1 MNRNILKK
9 LGAVALSALMT
20 LGVASQGISTVEAFS
35 AHVDYDGKST
45 AYGSTCGKFRI
56 NGRQA
61 WCLEHAKKTP
71 GSQDMNAEI
80 YTSTEAKYA
89 NIRKIMYYGWFG
101 YEEWSGLHGKSDNEK
116 NVIMSKALSHAYS
129 GSSISKGIMTDFY
142 NYATS
147 KPDPL
152 HQNNLVFSKHVVNT
166 WYDKNAK
173 TQKSESSRL
182 NGPNKYHITINTQT
196 NRVKVVNETRGWSG
210 QVVDVYGGD
219 TVHYE
224 ADAGYTGHAYSG
236 YLQGGFTFAPLIA
249 WNGNSKQ
256 QQIGTWLTVDPGVN
270 TFLNADFRAQLGSL
284 KLRKTDTGGKLL
296 DGAVFHV
303 SGNGYDRDI
312 TVTNGEITVN
322 ELPIGDYTVTEKTA
336 PNGYLVNVAPFKTTV
351 SANQTAETTI
361 TDEAPTGKISIK
373 KTDSK
378 GNVQGEASL
387 EGAEYTVYGADGQEV
402 GKITTDKDGN
412 GSLENLVLGTY
423 TVKETK
429 APEAYDLDWN
439 TYTVELT
446 YKDQNTAIILGNVDS
461 KENVKTGKI
470 EIQKTD
476 TEGNPLKGGEFGI
489 YANADMYIGDT
500 LYKKGQLVV
509 SIKTDDSGV
518 ARSDDLP
525 YGSYYVKEISAPTQE
540 AGNSH
545 NFVLSDDTQYV
556 KINGKNKTDTVTFVD
571 KKVTASKTTITGTDE
586 IKGAVMTVT
595 DNGGKVIDT
604 WTSDGNPHSIKGLH
618 EGCEYT
624 LTETTAPKGYVKAE
638 SIKFTVSTD
647 KKDQTIV
654 MKDKQFTASKKDA
667 SGKNYIE
674 GAKLEVRDDQNR
686 VVDSWTSTKED
697 HYVSGLEE
705 GKTYRLV
712 EAEAPKGYVKADDI
726 FFTVSN
732 EKKNESV
739 IMKDSKITA
748 SKTDITGTKEIKG
761 AVLTVT
767 DNDGKVID
775 TWTSDGNPHA
785 ISGLHEGWE
794 YTLTETTAPKGYVK
808 AESIK
813 FKAESGKDQKLVMKD
828 GQFTAKKTDV
838 SGKNHVEGAKLEVRD
853 EKNNVV
859 DSWTTTKEDHYISGL
874 EEGKTYRLV
883 EAEAPKGY
891 VKASDVSFTVT
902 ADMESATVVMKDA
915 KITAKKTDI
924 SGTKEVEGAEMI
936 VTDEKGTIVDKWIS
950 GKEEHSISGLEAGKK
965 YTLTEKTAPN
975 SFVKAESIEFTA
987 GGDKNQSLVMKD
999 KQYTVS
1005 KKDASVK
1012 NYVEGAKLEVRDEQD
1027 RVVDSWTTTKED
1039 HYVSGLEEGKTYRLV
1054 EVEAPKGYVK
1064 ASDIYFTVSKDK
1076 KNETVVMKDA
1086 KITASKREITG
1097 TKEIEGAKMTVT
1109 DDKGT
1114 VVDKWTSGKEEHSIS
1129 GLEEGK
1135 RYTLTETT
1143 APKGYVKAESIE
1155 FTAGDKD
1162 QKLVMKDKQVT
1173 ITKTEVTGTKEIE
1186 GAKMTVKDETGKT
1199 VDTWTSTKE
1208 EHYVSG
1214 LEEGKK
1220 YTLIEETAPNGYV
1233 KAESIE
1239 FTVSKEKKNEA
1250 YIMKD
1255 KQVTVTK
1262 TEVSGT
1268 DEVEGAKMTVTDEKG
1283 KTVDEWTSTKEE
1295 HYVSGLEEGKTY
1307 ILTETTAPNGYV
1319 KAESIEFTVSKDKV
1333 NQKVNMLD
1341 KQVSVTKTDI
1351 TGTQEV
1357 PGATLTVKDEDGN
1370 TVDTWVSGD
1379 KEHYVSGLEEGKTYT
1394 LIEENAPEGYVRAEE
1409 ITFTV
1414 TNEKI
1419 DQEVNMFD
1427 AQVKVTKTDALT
1439 GDAVKG
1445 AEFTVFDKDG
1455 NIVDKW
1461 TTDGTAHAVS
1471 GLDAGKEYIL
1481 KETKTPEGY
1490 MTAPDRTLVVSG
1502 EQNMDVEIKEQPVLT
1517 DIEVQKVDAQTK
1529 NVIKSKDFE
1538 FTMYSD
1544 AECKNA
1550 ITTVSADK
1558 NAGTATFKD
1567 LRYGTYYIKETKAP
1581 TGYLLSKEVKKVVVD
1596 DKLENVGKTYSFIY
1610 QDTPMPTTGVK
1621 TGDGTDIQKFT
1632 ALTGISGIVLL
1643 LCVILILRKKKNA
1656 Q

>member
-20 LGVASQGISTVEAFS
+20 LGIASQGISTVEAFS

-80 YTSTEAKYA
+80 YTSTDARYA

-152 HQNNLVFSKHVVNT
+152 HQNNLVFSKNVVNT
-166 WYDKNAK
+166 WYDQNAK
-173 TQKSESSRL
+173 VQKSESSRL
-182 NGPNKYHITINTQT
+182 NGPNGYHITINTQT
-196 NRVKVVNETRGWSG
+196 NRVKVVNETRGWAG

-236 YLQGGFTFAPLIA
+236 YLQGGFTVASLIA
-249 WNGNSKQ
+249 YNGNSKQ
-256 QQIGTWLTVDPGVN
+256 QQIGTWITVDPGVN
-270 TFLNADFRAQLGSL
+270 TFLNAEFRAQLGSL
-284 KLRKTDTGGKLL
+284 KLRKTDKGGKLL

-303 SGNGYDRDI
+303 SGNGYDRDV

-373 KTDSK
+373 KSDSK

-387 EGAEYTVYGADGQEV
+387 EGAEYTVYSADGQEV

-470 EIQKTD
+470 EIKKTD
-476 TEGNPLKGGEFGI
+476 TEGNPLKSGEFGI

-556 KINGKNKTDTVTFVD
+556 KINGKNKTDTVTFVN

-595 DNGGKVIDT
+595 DNDGKVIDT

-618 EGCEYT
+618 EGWEYT

-647 KKDQTIV
+647 KKDQTLV
-654 MKDKQFTASKKDA
+654 MKDKQFTASKKDV
-667 SGKNYIE
+667 SGKNY
-674 GAKLEVRDDQNR
+674 V
-686 VVDSWTSTKED
+686 
-697 HYVSGLEE
+697 
-705 GKTYRLV
+705 
-712 EAEAPKGYVKADDI
+712 
-726 FFTVSN
+726 
-732 EKKNESV
+732 
-739 IMKDSKITA
+739 
-748 SKTDITGTKEIKG
+748 
-761 AVLTVT
+761 
-767 DNDGKVID
+767 
-775 TWTSDGNPHA
+775 
-785 ISGLHEGWE
+785 
-794 YTLTETTAPKGYVK
+794 
-808 AESIK
+808 
-813 FKAESGKDQKLVMKD
+813 
-828 GQFTAKKTDV
+828 
-838 SGKNHVEGAKLEVRD
+838 
-853 EKNNVV
+853 
-859 DSWTTTKEDHYISGL
+859 
-874 EEGKTYRLV
+874 
-883 EAEAPKGY
+883 
-891 VKASDVSFTVT
+891 
-902 ADMESATVVMKDA
+902 
-915 KITAKKTDI
+915 
-924 SGTKEVEGAEMI
+924 
-936 VTDEKGTIVDKWIS
+936 
-950 GKEEHSISGLEAGKK
+950 
-965 YTLTEKTAPN
+965 
-975 SFVKAESIEFTA
+975 
-987 GGDKNQSLVMKD
+987 
-999 KQYTVS
+999 
-1005 KKDASVK
+1005 
-1012 NYVEGAKLEVRDEQD
+1012 
-1027 RVVDSWTTTKED
+1027 
-1039 HYVSGLEEGKTYRLV
+1039 
-1054 EVEAPKGYVK
+1054 
-1064 ASDIYFTVSKDK
+1064 
-1076 KNETVVMKDA
+1076 
-1086 KITASKREITG
+1086 
-1097 TKEIEGAKMTVT
+1097 EGAKMTVT

-1155 FTAGDKD
+1155 FT
-1162 QKLVMKDKQVT
+1162 
-1173 ITKTEVTGTKEIE
+1173 
-1186 GAKMTVKDETGKT
+1186 
-1199 VDTWTSTKE
+1199 
-1208 EHYVSG
+1208 
-1214 LEEGKK
+1214 
-1220 YTLIEETAPNGYV
+1220 
-1233 KAESIE
+1233 
-1239 FTVSKEKKNEA
+1239 VSKEKKNEA
-1250 YIMKD
+1250 YIMK
-1255 KQVTVTK
+1255 
-1262 TEVSGT
+1262 
-1268 DEVEGAKMTVTDEKG
+1268 
-1283 KTVDEWTSTKEE
+1283 
-1295 HYVSGLEEGKTY
+1295 
-1307 ILTETTAPNGYV
+1307 
-1319 KAESIEFTVSKDKV
+1319 
-1333 NQKVNMLD
+1333 D

-1394 LIEENAPEGYVRAEE
+1394 LIEETAPEGYVRAEE

-1414 TNEKI
+1414 TNEKTI
-1419 DQEVNMFD
+1419 QEVNMLD

-1461 TTDGTAHAVS
+1461 TTDGTAHAVN
-1471 GLDAGKEYIL
+1471 GLDDGKEYVL
-1481 KETKTPEGY
+1481 KETKTPTGY

-1529 NVIKSKDFE
+1529 KVIRSKDFE

-1544 AECKNA
+1544 ADCKNA
-1550 ITTVSADK
+1550 IATVSADK
-1558 NAGTATFKD
+1558 NAGTATFKA

-1596 DKLENVGKTYSFIY
+1596 DKLENVGKTYSFVY

-1643 LCVILILRKKKNA
+1643 LCVILIIRKKKNT

>member
-20 LGVASQGISTVEAFS
+20 LSVASQGISSVNASGSYELK
-35 AHVDYDGKST
+35 YYGQST
-45 AYGSTCGKFRI
+45 AWGTECG
-56 NGRQA
+56 NYTVDGRRA
-61 WCLEHAKKTP
+61 WCIEHKKDSP
-71 GSQDMNAEI
+71 PSAIVNGEI
-80 YTSTEAKYA
+80 YHGTDEKSA
-89 NIRKIMYYGWFG
+89 NIRKIMYYGWEGF
-101 YEEWSGLHGKSDNEK
+101 EPWSGLNNLSDTEK
-116 NVIMSKALSHAYS
+116 NTLMSMALSKAYS
-129 GSSISKGIMTDFY
+129 GTKIRQKIINDFY
-142 NYATS
+142 NFAVS
-147 KPDPL
+147 QPDP
-152 HQNNLVFSKHVVNT
+152 QNKNILRFSKTIVNT
-166 WYDKNAK
+166 WYDQNSKV
-173 TQKSESSRL
+173 QKSESSTL
-182 NGPNKYHITINTQT
+182 NGPSGCHVTINPQT
-196 NRVKVVNETRGWSG
+196 SKVRVVNETRGTTG
-210 QVVDVYGGD
+210 QIVEVYTGD

-224 ADAGYTGHAYSG
+224 ADADYTGNSYSG
-236 YLQGGFTFAPLIA
+236 WLKGGFSFAPLIV
-249 WNGNSKQ
+249 WNGNSAQ
-256 QQIGTWLTVDPGVN
+256 QHIGVWVTTDPLEP
-270 TFLNADFRAQLGSL
+270 TCLNADFKAVVGSL

-296 DGAVFHV
+296 NGAVFHV
-303 SGNGYDRDI
+303 SGNGYEQDV
-312 TVTNGEITVN
+312 TVENGEITVN
-322 ELPIGDYTVTEKTA
+322 ELPIGEYTITEKTA
-336 PNGYLVNVAPFKTTV
+336 PNGYLVNVAPFKATV
-351 SANQTAETTI
+351 SAGQTAETTI

-373 KTDSK
+373 KSDSK
-378 GNVQGEASL
+378 GNIQGEASL

-470 EIQKTD
+470 EIKKTD

-489 YANADMYIGDT
+489 YANADMYIGET

-518 ARSDDLP
+518 ARSSDLP

-556 KINGKNKTDTVTFVD
+556 KINGKNKTDSVTFVD

-595 DNGGKVIDT
+595 DNDGKVIDT

-618 EGCEYT
+618 EGWEYT
-624 LTETTAPKGYVKAE
+624 LTETTAPNGYVKAE

-647 KKDQTIV
+647 KKDQTLV
-654 MKDKQFTASKKDA
+654 MMDKQFTASKKDA
-667 SGKNYIE
+667 SGKNYVE
-674 GAKLEVRDDQNR
+674 GAKLEVRDEQDR
-686 VVDSWTSTKED
+686 VVDSWTTTKED
-697 HYVSGLEE
+697 HYISGLEE

-712 EAEAPKGYVKADDI
+712 EAEAPKGYVKAEDI
-726 FFTVSN
+726 FFTVSD
-732 EKKNESV
+732 EKKNASV
-739 IMKDSKITA
+739 VMKDSKITA
-748 SKTDITGTKEIKG
+748 SKTDITGTKEVKG

-838 SGKNHVEGAKLEVRD
+838 SGKNYIEGAKLEVRD

-891 VKASDVSFTVT
+891 VKASDVTFTVT

-924 SGTKEVEGAEMI
+924 TGTKEVEGAEMI
-936 VTDEKGTIVDKWIS
+936 VTDEKGTVVDKWIS

-1012 NYVEGAKLEVRDEQD
+1012 NYVEGAKLEVRDEQE

-1086 KITASKREITG
+1086 KITASKREVTG

-1114 VVDKWTSGKEEHSIS
+1114 VIDKWTSGKEEHSIS

-1143 APKGYVKAESIE
+1143 APKGYVKAESIT

-1173 ITKTEVTGTKEIE
+1173 ITKTEV
-1186 GAKMTVKDETGKT
+1186 
-1199 VDTWTSTKE
+1199 
-1208 EHYVSG
+1208 
-1214 LEEGKK
+1214 
-1220 YTLIEETAPNGYV
+1220 
-1233 KAESIE
+1233 
-1239 FTVSKEKKNEA
+1239 
-1250 YIMKD
+1250 
-1255 KQVTVTK
+1255 
-1262 TEVSGT
+1262 SGT

-1283 KTVDEWTSTKEE
+1283 TVVDEWTSGKEE

-1307 ILTETTAPNGYV
+1307 TLTETTAPKGYV

-1333 NQKVNMLD
+1333 NQKVSMLD

-1394 LIEENAPEGYVRAEE
+1394 LIEETAPEGYVRAEE

-1414 TNEKI
+1414 TNEKV

-1427 AQVKVTKTDALT
+1427 AKVKVTKTDALT
-1439 GDAVKG
+1439 GDAVTG

-1471 GLDAGKEYIL
+1471 GLDAGKEYII

-1502 EQNMDVEIKEQPVLT
+1502 EQNMDVEIKEHPVLT

-1529 NVIKSKDFE
+1529 KVIRSKDFE

-1550 ITTVSADK
+1550 IATVSADQ

-1581 TGYLLSKEVKKVVVD
+1581 TGYLLSKEVKKVVID
-1596 DKLENVGKTYSFIY
+1596 DNLENVGKTYSFVY

-1621 TGDGTDIQKFT
+1621 TGDGTDIKKFT
-1632 ALTGISGIVLL
+1632 ALTGISGIALL
-1643 LCVILILRKKKNA
+1643 ICVILIIRKKRNA

>member
-9 LGAVALSALMT
+9 LSAVALSALMT
-20 LGVASQGISTVEAFS
+20 LGIASQGISTVEAFS

-80 YTSTEAKYA
+80 YTSTDARYA

-152 HQNNLVFSKHVVNT
+152 HQNNLVFSKYVVNT
-166 WYDKNAK
+166 WYDQNAK
-173 TQKSESSRL
+173 VQKSESSRL
-182 NGPNKYHITINTQT
+182 NGPNGYHITINTQT
-196 NRVKVVNETRGWSG
+196 NRVKVVNETRGWAG

-249 WNGNSKQ
+249 YNGNSKQ

-270 TFLNADFRAQLGSL
+270 TFLNAEFRAQLGSL
-284 KLRKTDTGGKLL
+284 KLRKTDKGGKLL

-303 SGNGYDRDI
+303 SGNGYDRDV

-373 KTDSK
+373 KSDSK

-387 EGAEYTVYGADGQEV
+387 EGAEYTVYSADGQEV

-470 EIQKTD
+470 EIKKTD
-476 TEGNPLKGGEFGI
+476 TEGNPLKSGEFGI

-556 KINGKNKTDTVTFVD
+556 KINGKNKTDTVTFVN

-595 DNGGKVIDT
+595 DNDGKVIDT

-618 EGCEYT
+618 EGWEYT

-647 KKDQTIV
+647 KKDQTLV
-654 MKDKQFTASKKDA
+654 MKDKQFTASKKDV
-667 SGKNYIE
+667 SGKNYVE
-674 GAKLEVRDDQNR
+674 GAKLEVRDEQDR
-686 VVDSWTSTKED
+686 VVDSWTTTKED

-712 EAEAPKGYVKADDI
+712 EV
-726 FFTVSN
+726 
-732 EKKNESV
+732 
-739 IMKDSKITA
+739 
-748 SKTDITGTKEIKG
+748 
-761 AVLTVT
+761 
-767 DNDGKVID
+767 
-775 TWTSDGNPHA
+775 
-785 ISGLHEGWE
+785 
-794 YTLTETTAPKGYVK
+794 
-808 AESIK
+808 
-813 FKAESGKDQKLVMKD
+813 
-828 GQFTAKKTDV
+828 
-838 SGKNHVEGAKLEVRD
+838 
-853 EKNNVV
+853 
-859 DSWTTTKEDHYISGL
+859 
-874 EEGKTYRLV
+874 
-883 EAEAPKGY
+883 EAPKGY

-950 GKEEHSISGLEAGKK
+950 GKEEHSISGLE
-965 YTLTEKTAPN
+965 
-975 SFVKAESIEFTA
+975 
-987 GGDKNQSLVMKD
+987 
-999 KQYTVS
+999 
-1005 KKDASVK
+1005 
-1012 NYVEGAKLEVRDEQD
+1012 
-1027 RVVDSWTTTKED
+1027 
-1039 HYVSGLEEGKTYRLV
+1039 
-1054 EVEAPKGYVK
+1054 
-1064 ASDIYFTVSKDK
+1064 
-1076 KNETVVMKDA
+1076 
-1086 KITASKREITG
+1086 
-1097 TKEIEGAKMTVT
+1097 
-1109 DDKGT
+1109 
-1114 VVDKWTSGKEEHSIS
+1114 
-1129 GLEEGK
+1129 EGK

-1143 APKGYVKAESIE
+1143 APKGYVKAESIT

-1186 GAKMTVKDETGKT
+1186 GAKMTVKDESGKT
-1199 VDTWTSTKE
+1199 VDTWTSGKE

-1220 YTLIEETAPNGYV
+1220 YTLIEETAPDGYV

-1250 YIMKD
+1250 YIMK
-1255 KQVTVTK
+1255 
-1262 TEVSGT
+1262 
-1268 DEVEGAKMTVTDEKG
+1268 
-1283 KTVDEWTSTKEE
+1283 
-1295 HYVSGLEEGKTY
+1295 
-1307 ILTETTAPNGYV
+1307 
-1319 KAESIEFTVSKDKV
+1319 
-1333 NQKVNMLD
+1333 D

-1394 LIEENAPEGYVRAEE
+1394 LIEETAPEGYVRAEE

-1414 TNEKI
+1414 TNEKTI
-1419 DQEVNMFD
+1419 QEVNMLD

-1461 TTDGTAHAVS
+1461 TTDGTAHAVN
-1471 GLDAGKEYIL
+1471 GLDAGKEYVL
-1481 KETKTPEGY
+1481 KETKTPTGY

-1529 NVIKSKDFE
+1529 KVIRSKDFE

-1544 AECKNA
+1544 ADCKNA
-1550 ITTVSADK
+1550 IATVSADK
-1558 NAGTATFKD
+1558 NAGTATFKA

-1596 DKLENVGKTYSFIY
+1596 DKLENVGKTYSFVY

-1643 LCVILILRKKKNA
+1643 ICVILIIRKKKNT

>member
-20 LGVASQGISTVEAFS
+20 LGVASQGISTVQATS
-35 AHVDYDGKST
+35 YYVNCDGKSK
-45 AYGSTCGKFRI
+45 AYGNTCGKFRI

-61 WCLEHAKKTP
+61 WCLEHKKSTP
-71 GSQDMNAEI
+71 GSQSMNAEI
-80 YTSTEAKYA
+80 YHSTEAKYA

-101 YEEWSGLHGKSDNEK
+101 YEEWGGLHGKSNDEK

-152 HQNNLVFSKHVVNT
+152 NQHLLMFSKNVVNT

-182 NGPNKYHITINTQT
+182 NGPNGYHITINTQT

-236 YLQGGFTFAPLIA
+236 YLKGGFTFAPLIA
-249 WNGNSKQ
+249 WNGDSRKQ
-256 QQIGTWLTVDPGVN
+256 RVGTWITEDPIQT

-284 KLRKTDTGGKLL
+284 KLRKTDKGGKLL

-303 SGNGYDRDI
+303 SGNGYDRDV

-351 SANQTAETTI
+351 SANHTAETTI

-373 KTDSK
+373 KSDSK

-470 EIQKTD
+470 EIKKTD
-476 TEGNPLKGGEFGI
+476 TEGNPLKSGEFGI

-518 ARSDDLP
+518 ARSGDLP

-595 DNGGKVIDT
+595 DNDGKVIDT

-618 EGCEYT
+618 EGWEYT

-654 MKDKQFTASKKDA
+654 MKDKQFTASKKDV
-667 SGKNYIE
+667 SGKNYVE

-712 EAEAPKGYVKADDI
+712 EAEAPKGYVKAKDV

-739 IMKDSKITA
+739 
-748 SKTDITGTKEIKG
+748 
-761 AVLTVT
+761 
-767 DNDGKVID
+767 
-775 TWTSDGNPHA
+775 
-785 ISGLHEGWE
+785 
-794 YTLTETTAPKGYVK
+794 
-808 AESIK
+808 
-813 FKAESGKDQKLVMKD
+813 
-828 GQFTAKKTDV
+828 
-838 SGKNHVEGAKLEVRD
+838 
-853 EKNNVV
+853 
-859 DSWTTTKEDHYISGL
+859 
-874 EEGKTYRLV
+874 
-883 EAEAPKGY
+883 
-891 VKASDVSFTVT
+891 
-902 ADMESATVVMKDA
+902 
-915 KITAKKTDI
+915 
-924 SGTKEVEGAEMI
+924 
-936 VTDEKGTIVDKWIS
+936 
-950 GKEEHSISGLEAGKK
+950 
-965 YTLTEKTAPN
+965 
-975 SFVKAESIEFTA
+975 
-987 GGDKNQSLVMKD
+987 
-999 KQYTVS
+999 
-1005 KKDASVK
+1005 
-1012 NYVEGAKLEVRDEQD
+1012 
-1027 RVVDSWTTTKED
+1027 
-1039 HYVSGLEEGKTYRLV
+1039 
-1054 EVEAPKGYVK
+1054 
-1064 ASDIYFTVSKDK
+1064 
-1076 KNETVVMKDA
+1076 VMKDA
-1086 KITASKREITG
+1086 KITASKTEVTG
-1097 TKEIEGAKMTVT
+1097 TKEVEGAKMTVT
-1109 DDKGT
+1109 DEKGKT
-1114 VVDKWTSGKEEHSIS
+1114 VDEWTSGKEEHSIS

-1135 RYTLTETT
+1135 KYTLTETT

-1162 QKLVMKDKQVT
+1162 QKLV
-1173 ITKTEVTGTKEIE
+1173 
-1186 GAKMTVKDETGKT
+1186 
-1199 VDTWTSTKE
+1199 
-1208 EHYVSG
+1208 
-1214 LEEGKK
+1214 
-1220 YTLIEETAPNGYV
+1220 
-1233 KAESIE
+1233 
-1239 FTVSKEKKNEA
+1239 
-1250 YIMKD
+1250 MKD

-1283 KTVDEWTSTKEE
+1283 KTVDEWTSGKEE
-1295 HYVSGLEEGKTY
+1295 HSISGLEEGKTY
-1307 ILTETTAPNGYV
+1307 TLTETTAPNGYV

-1341 KQVSVTKTDI
+1341 KQISVTKTDI

-1370 TVDTWVSGD
+1370 TVDTWVSGE

-1394 LIEENAPEGYVRAEE
+1394 LIEETAPEGYVRADE

-1414 TNEKI
+1414 TKEKV

-1471 GLDAGKEYIL
+1471 GLDAGCEYIL

-1529 NVIKSKDFE
+1529 KVIRSKDFE

-1581 TGYLLSKEVKKVVVD
+1581 TGYLLSKEVKKVVID
-1596 DKLENVGKTYSFIY
+1596 DNLENVGKTYSFVY

-1621 TGDGTDIQKFT
+1621 TGDGTDIKKFT

-1643 LCVILILRKKKNA
+1643 ICVILILRKKKNA

>member
-20 LGVASQGISTVEAFS
+20 LGVASQGISSVEAS
-35 AHVDYDGKST
+35 GNYELKYYGQSKGLGSECGNYTIDGRRGWCIEHKKDSPPS
-45 AYGSTCGKFRI
+45 GFV
-56 NGRQA
+56 NG
-61 WCLEHAKKTP
+61 
-71 GSQDMNAEI
+71 EI
-80 YTSTEAKYA
+80 YHGTDAKSA
-89 NIRKIMYYGWFG
+89 NIRKIMYYGWEGF
-101 YEEWSGLHGKSDNEK
+101 EPWSGLNTLSDAEK
-116 NVIMSKALSHAYS
+116 NSLMSMALSCAYS
-129 GSSISKGIMTDFY
+129 GTKIRNATIKNFY

-147 KPDPL
+147 QPDP
-152 HQNNLVFSKHVVNT
+152 QNKNILKFSKQIVNT
-166 WYDKNAK
+166 WYDQNAK
-173 TQKSESSRL
+173 VQKSESSRL
-182 NGPNKYHITINTQT
+182 NGPNGAHVTINPQT
-196 NRVKVVNETRGWSG
+196 SKVRVVNETKGTSG
-210 QVVDVYGGD
+210 QIVDVYAGD

-224 ADAGYTGHAYSG
+224 ADADYTGNSYSG
-236 YLQGGFTFAPLIA
+236 WLKGGFSFAPLIVH
-249 WNGNSKQ
+249 NGNSKQ
-256 QQIGTWLTVDPGVN
+256 QHIGAWITTDPLEP
-270 TFLNADFRAQLGSL
+270 TCLNADFKAVVGSL

-303 SGNGYDRDI
+303 SGNGYDKDV
-312 TVTNGEITVN
+312 TVANGEITVN
-322 ELPIGDYTVTEKTA
+322 DLTVGDYTITEKTA

-373 KTDSK
+373 KSDSK

-470 EIQKTD
+470 EIKKTD
-476 TEGNPLKGGEFGI
+476 TEGNPLKSGEFGI

-586 IKGAVMTVT
+586 IKGAVMTVI
-595 DNGGKVIDT
+595 DNDGKVIDT

-618 EGCEYT
+618 EGWEYT

-647 KKDQTIV
+647 KKDQTLV
-654 MKDKQFTASKKDA
+654 MKDKQFTASKTDV
-667 SGKNYIE
+667 SHKNYVE

-712 EAEAPKGYVKADDI
+712 EAEAPKGYVKARDV
-726 FFTVSN
+726 FFTVSKD
-732 EKKNESV
+732 KKNESV
-739 IMKDSKITA
+739 VMKDAIITA
-748 SKTDITGTKEIKG
+748 SKTDITGTKEVEG
-761 AVLTVT
+761 AKMTVT
-767 DNDGKVID
+767 DETGKTVD
-775 TWTSDGNPHA
+775 EWTSGKEEHR
-785 ISGLHEGWE
+785 ISGLEEGKK

-808 AESIK
+808 AESI
-813 FKAESGKDQKLVMKD
+813 
-828 GQFTAKKTDV
+828 T
-838 SGKNHVEGAKLEVRD
+838 
-853 EKNNVV
+853 
-859 DSWTTTKEDHYISGL
+859 
-874 EEGKTYRLV
+874 
-883 EAEAPKGY
+883 
-891 VKASDVSFTVT
+891 
-902 ADMESATVVMKDA
+902 
-915 KITAKKTDI
+915 
-924 SGTKEVEGAEMI
+924 
-936 VTDEKGTIVDKWIS
+936 
-950 GKEEHSISGLEAGKK
+950 
-965 YTLTEKTAPN
+965 
-975 SFVKAESIEFTA
+975 
-987 GGDKNQSLVMKD
+987 
-999 KQYTVS
+999 
-1005 KKDASVK
+1005 
-1012 NYVEGAKLEVRDEQD
+1012 
-1027 RVVDSWTTTKED
+1027 
-1039 HYVSGLEEGKTYRLV
+1039 
-1054 EVEAPKGYVK
+1054 
-1064 ASDIYFTVSKDK
+1064 
-1076 KNETVVMKDA
+1076 
-1086 KITASKREITG
+1086 
-1097 TKEIEGAKMTVT
+1097 
-1109 DDKGT
+1109 
-1114 VVDKWTSGKEEHSIS
+1114 
-1129 GLEEGK
+1129 
-1135 RYTLTETT
+1135 
-1143 APKGYVKAESIE
+1143 
-1155 FTAGDKD
+1155 FTAGDKN
-1162 QKLVMKDKQVT
+1162 QKFVMR
-1173 ITKTEVTGTKEIE
+1173 
-1186 GAKMTVKDETGKT
+1186 
-1199 VDTWTSTKE
+1199 
-1208 EHYVSG
+1208 
-1214 LEEGKK
+1214 
-1220 YTLIEETAPNGYV
+1220 
-1233 KAESIE
+1233 
-1239 FTVSKEKKNEA
+1239 
-1250 YIMKD
+1250 D

-1307 ILTETTAPNGYV
+1307 TLTETTAPNGYV

-1414 TNEKI
+1414 TNEKV

-1529 NVIKSKDFE
+1529 KVIRSKDFE

-1643 LCVILILRKKKNA
+1643 ICVILILRKKKNA

>member
-20 LGVASQGISTVEAFS
+20 LGVASQGISSVEAS
-35 AHVDYDGKST
+35 GTYELKYYGQSKGLGSECGNYTIDGRRGWCIEHKKDSPPS
-45 AYGSTCGKFRI
+45 GFV
-56 NGRQA
+56 NG
-61 WCLEHAKKTP
+61 
-71 GSQDMNAEI
+71 EI
-80 YTSTEAKYA
+80 YHGTDTTSA
-89 NIRKIMYYGWFG
+89 NIRKIMYYGWEGF
-101 YEEWSGLHGKSDNEK
+101 EPWSGLNTLSDAEK
-116 NVIMSKALSHAYS
+116 NSLMSMSLSCAYS
-129 GSSISKGIMTDFY
+129 GTKIRNATIKNFY

-147 KPDPL
+147 KPDP
-152 HQNNLVFSKHVVNT
+152 QNKNILRFSKQVVNT
-166 WYDKNAK
+166 WYDQNAK
-173 TQKSESSRL
+173 VQKSESSTL
-182 NGPNKYHITINTQT
+182 NGPNGAHVTINPQT
-196 NRVKVVNETRGWSG
+196 SKVRVVNETRGTSG
-210 QVVDVYGGD
+210 QIVDVYGGD

-224 ADAGYTGHAYSG
+224 ADADYTGNSYSG
-236 YLQGGFTFAPLIA
+236 WLKGGFSFAPLIVH
-249 WNGNSKQ
+249 NGNSKQ
-256 QQIGTWLTVDPGVN
+256 QHIGAWITTDPLES
-270 TFLNADFRAQLGSL
+270 TCLNADFKAVVGSL
-284 KLRKTDTGGKLL
+284 KLRKTDKGGKLL

-303 SGNGYDRDI
+303 SGNSYDKDV
-312 TVTNGEITVN
+312 TVANGEITVT
-322 ELPIGDYTVTEKTA
+322 ELPIGEYTITEKTA
-336 PNGYLVNVAPFKTTV
+336 PNGYLVNVAPFKATV
-351 SANQTAETTI
+351 SAGQTAETTI
-361 TDEAPTGKISIK
+361 TDEAPTGKISIRK
-373 KTDSK
+373 SDSK

-387 EGAEYTVYGADGQEV
+387 EGAEYTIYGADGQEV

-412 GSLENLVLGTY
+412 GSIENLVLGTY

-470 EIQKTD
+470 EIKKTD
-476 TEGNPLKGGEFGI
+476 TEGNPLKSGEFGI

-595 DNGGKVIDT
+595 DNDGKVIDT

-618 EGCEYT
+618 EGWEYT

-647 KKDQTIV
+647 KKDQTLV
-654 MKDKQFTASKKDA
+654 MKDKQFTASKKDV
-667 SGKNYIE
+667 SGKNYVE

-739 IMKDSKITA
+739 IMKDSKITV

-813 FKAESGKDQKLVMKD
+813 FKAESGKDQILVMKD

-838 SGKNHVEGAKLEVRD
+838 SVKNHVEGAKLEVRD

-859 DSWTTTKEDHYISGL
+859 DSWTTTKEDHYISVL

-924 SGTKEVEGAEMI
+924 SGTKE
-936 VTDEKGTIVDKWIS
+936 
-950 GKEEHSISGLEAGKK
+950 
-965 YTLTEKTAPN
+965 
-975 SFVKAESIEFTA
+975 IE
-987 GGDKNQSLVMKD
+987 D
-999 KQYTVS
+999 
-1005 KKDASVK
+1005 
-1012 NYVEGAKLEVRDEQD
+1012 
-1027 RVVDSWTTTKED
+1027 
-1039 HYVSGLEEGKTYRLV
+1039 
-1054 EVEAPKGYVK
+1054 
-1064 ASDIYFTVSKDK
+1064 
-1076 KNETVVMKDA
+1076 
-1086 KITASKREITG
+1086 
-1097 TKEIEGAKMTVT
+1097 
-1109 DDKGT
+1109 
-1114 VVDKWTSGKEEHSIS
+1114 
-1129 GLEEGK
+1129 
-1135 RYTLTETT
+1135 
-1143 APKGYVKAESIE
+1143 
-1155 FTAGDKD
+1155 
-1162 QKLVMKDKQVT
+1162 
-1173 ITKTEVTGTKEIE
+1173 
-1186 GAKMTVKDETGKT
+1186 AKMTVKDEAGKT
-1199 VDTWTSTKE
+1199 VDTWTSGKE

-1220 YTLIEETAPNGYV
+1220 YTLIEETAPDGYV

-1250 YIMKD
+1250 YIMK
-1255 KQVTVTK
+1255 
-1262 TEVSGT
+1262 
-1268 DEVEGAKMTVTDEKG
+1268 
-1283 KTVDEWTSTKEE
+1283 
-1295 HYVSGLEEGKTY
+1295 
-1307 ILTETTAPNGYV
+1307 
-1319 KAESIEFTVSKDKV
+1319 
-1333 NQKVNMLD
+1333 D

-1394 LIEENAPEGYVRAEE
+1394 LIEETAPEGYVRAEE

-1414 TNEKI
+1414 TNEKV

-1461 TTDGTAHAVS
+1461 ITDGTAHAVS
-1471 GLDAGKEYIL
+1471 GLDAGKEYII

-1529 NVIKSKDFE
+1529 KVIRSKDFE

-1544 AECKNA
+1544 ADCKNA

-1558 NAGTATFKD
+1558 NAGTATFKN

-1581 TGYLLSKEVKKVVVD
+1581 TGYLLSKEVKKVVID
-1596 DKLENVGKTYSFIY
+1596 DNLENVGKTYSFIY

-1643 LCVILILRKKKNA
+1643 ICVILIIRKKKNA

>member
-20 LGVASQGISTVEAFS
+20 LGVASQGINSVEAS
-35 AHVDYDGKST
+35 GTYELKYYGQSKGLGSECGNYTIDGRRGWCIEHKKDSPPS
-45 AYGSTCGKFRI
+45 GFV
-56 NGRQA
+56 NG
-61 WCLEHAKKTP
+61 
-71 GSQDMNAEI
+71 EI
-80 YTSTEAKYA
+80 YHGTDATSA
-89 NIRKIMYYGWFG
+89 NIRKIMYYGWEGF
-101 YEEWSGLHGKSDNEK
+101 EPWSGLNTLSDAEK
-116 NVIMSKALSHAYS
+116 NSLMSMSLSCAYS
-129 GSSISKGIMTDFY
+129 GTKIRNATIKNFY

-147 KPDPL
+147 QPDP
-152 HQNNLVFSKHVVNT
+152 QNKNILKFSKQIVNT
-166 WYDKNAK
+166 WYDQNAK
-173 TQKSESSRL
+173 VQKSESSRL
-182 NGPNKYHITINTQT
+182 NGPNGAHVTINPQT
-196 NRVKVVNETRGWSG
+196 SKVRVVNETRGTSG
-210 QVVDVYGGD
+210 QIVDVYAGD

-224 ADAGYTGHAYSG
+224 ADADYTGNSYSG
-236 YLQGGFTFAPLIA
+236 WLKGGFSFAPLIVH
-249 WNGNSKQ
+249 NGNSKQ
-256 QQIGTWLTVDPGVN
+256 QHIGAWITTDPLEP
-270 TFLNADFRAQLGSL
+270 TCLNADFKAVVGSL

-303 SGNGYDRDI
+303 SGNGYDKDV
-312 TVTNGEITVN
+312 TVANGEITVN
-322 ELPIGDYTVTEKTA
+322 DLTIGDYTITEKTA

-351 SANQTAETTI
+351 VAGQTAETTI

-373 KTDSK
+373 KSDSK
-378 GNVQGEASL
+378 GNIQGEASL
-387 EGAEYTVYGADGQEV
+387 EGAEYTVYGPDGQEV

-470 EIQKTD
+470 EIKKTD
-476 TEGNPLKGGEFGI
+476 TEGNPLKSGEFGI

-518 ARSDDLP
+518 ARSGDLP

-571 KKVTASKTTITGTDE
+571 KKVTASKTTITGTKE

-595 DNGGKVIDT
+595 DNDGKVIDT

-618 EGCEYT
+618 EGWEYT

-638 SIKFTVSTD
+638 SIKFPVSTD
-647 KKDQTIV
+647 KKDQTLV
-654 MKDKQFTASKKDA
+654 MKDKQFTASKKDV
-667 SGKNYIE
+667 SGKNYVE

-705 GKTYRLV
+705 GNTYRLV
-712 EAEAPKGYVKADDI
+712 EAEAPKGYVKAKDV

-739 IMKDSKITA
+739 
-748 SKTDITGTKEIKG
+748 
-761 AVLTVT
+761 
-767 DNDGKVID
+767 
-775 TWTSDGNPHA
+775 
-785 ISGLHEGWE
+785 
-794 YTLTETTAPKGYVK
+794 
-808 AESIK
+808 
-813 FKAESGKDQKLVMKD
+813 
-828 GQFTAKKTDV
+828 
-838 SGKNHVEGAKLEVRD
+838 
-853 EKNNVV
+853 
-859 DSWTTTKEDHYISGL
+859 
-874 EEGKTYRLV
+874 
-883 EAEAPKGY
+883 
-891 VKASDVSFTVT
+891 
-902 ADMESATVVMKDA
+902 
-915 KITAKKTDI
+915 
-924 SGTKEVEGAEMI
+924 
-936 VTDEKGTIVDKWIS
+936 
-950 GKEEHSISGLEAGKK
+950 
-965 YTLTEKTAPN
+965 
-975 SFVKAESIEFTA
+975 
-987 GGDKNQSLVMKD
+987 
-999 KQYTVS
+999 
-1005 KKDASVK
+1005 
-1012 NYVEGAKLEVRDEQD
+1012 
-1027 RVVDSWTTTKED
+1027 
-1039 HYVSGLEEGKTYRLV
+1039 
-1054 EVEAPKGYVK
+1054 
-1064 ASDIYFTVSKDK
+1064 
-1076 KNETVVMKDA
+1076 VMKDA
-1086 KITASKREITG
+1086 KITASKTEVTG
-1097 TKEIEGAKMTVT
+1097 TKEVEGAKMTVT
-1109 DDKGT
+1109 DEKGKT
-1114 VVDKWTSGKEEHSIS
+1114 VDEWTSGKEEHSIS

-1135 RYTLTETT
+1135 KYTLTETT

-1220 YTLIEETAPNGYV
+1220 YTLIEETAPEGYV

-1255 KQVTVTK
+1255 KQ
-1262 TEVSGT
+1262 
-1268 DEVEGAKMTVTDEKG
+1268 
-1283 KTVDEWTSTKEE
+1283 
-1295 HYVSGLEEGKTY
+1295 
-1307 ILTETTAPNGYV
+1307 LT
-1319 KAESIEFTVSKDKV
+1319 
-1333 NQKVNMLD
+1333 
-1341 KQVSVTKTDI
+1341 VTKTDI

-1394 LIEENAPEGYVRAEE
+1394 LIEETAPEGYVRAEE

-1414 TNEKI
+1414 TNEKV

-1461 TTDGTAHAVS
+1461 ITDGTAHAVS
-1471 GLDAGKEYIL
+1471 GLDAGKEYII

-1529 NVIKSKDFE
+1529 KVIRSKDFE

-1544 AECKNA
+1544 ADCKNA

-1558 NAGTATFKD
+1558 NAGTATFKN
-1567 LRYGTYYIKETKAP
+1567 LRFGTYYIKETKAP

>member
-9 LGAVALSALMT
+9 LGAIALSALMT
-20 LGVASQGISTVEAFS
+20 LGVTSQSINIVEAS
-35 AHVDYDGKST
+35 SHKLDYLGQTTAWGTECGNYLIDGRRAWCIEHKKDSPPSGVINGDVYKST
-45 AYGSTCGKFRI
+45 EEKF
-56 NGRQA
+56 
-61 WCLEHAKKTP
+61 
-71 GSQDMNAEI
+71 
-80 YTSTEAKYA
+80 A
-89 NIRKIMYYGWFG
+89 NMRKIMYYGWYG
-101 YEEWSGLHGKSDNEK
+101 YEQWSGMDNLSDIERNTM
-116 NVIMSKALSHAYS
+116 MSIALSKAYS
-129 GSSISKGIMTDFY
+129 GTKIRQTIINDFY
-142 NYATS
+142 NFAVS
-147 KPDPL
+147 QPDPL
-152 HQNNLVFSKHVVNT
+152 NKNVLKFSKQIVNV
-166 WYDKNAK
+166 WYDKDAK
-173 TQKSESSRL
+173 IQKSESSTL
-182 NGPNKYHITINTQT
+182 NGPSKYHVTINPQT
-196 NRVKVVNETRGWSG
+196 SKVRVVNETRGTSG

-224 ADAGYTGHAYSG
+224 ADADYTGNSYSG
-236 YLQGGFTFAPLIA
+236 WLKGGFSFAPLIVH
-249 WNGNSKQ
+249 NGNSAQ
-256 QQIGTWLTVDPGVN
+256 QHISTWVTTDPDEP
-270 TFLNADFRAQLGSL
+270 TCLNADFKAVVGSL

-296 DGAVFHV
+296 NGAVFHV
-303 SGNGYDRDI
+303 SGNGYEQDV
-312 TVTNGEITVN
+312 TVENGEITVN
-322 ELPIGDYTVTEKTA
+322 ELPAGDYTVTEKTA

-351 SANQTAETTI
+351 VAGQIVETTI
-361 TDEAPTGKISIK
+361 TDEATTGKIYITKS
-373 KTDSK
+373 DSK

-470 EIQKTD
+470 EIKKTD
-476 TEGNPLKGGEFGI
+476 TEGNPLKSGEFGI

-540 AGNSH
+540 AGNRH

-595 DNGGKVIDT
+595 DNDGKVIDT

-618 EGCEYT
+618 EGWEYT

-647 KKDQTIV
+647 KKDQTLV
-654 MKDKQFTASKKDA
+654 MKDKQFTASKKDV
-667 SGKNYIE
+667 SGKNYVE

-1214 LEEGKK
+1214 LEEGKT
-1220 YTLIEETAPNGYV
+1220 YTLIEETAP
-1233 KAESIE
+1233 
-1239 FTVSKEKKNEA
+1239 
-1250 YIMKD
+1250 
-1255 KQVTVTK
+1255 
-1262 TEVSGT
+1262 
-1268 DEVEGAKMTVTDEKG
+1268 
-1283 KTVDEWTSTKEE
+1283 
-1295 HYVSGLEEGKTY
+1295 
-1307 ILTETTAPNGYV
+1307 
-1319 KAESIEFTVSKDKV
+1319 
-1333 NQKVNMLD
+1333 
-1341 KQVSVTKTDI
+1341 
-1351 TGTQEV
+1351 
-1357 PGATLTVKDEDGN
+1357 
-1370 TVDTWVSGD
+1370 
-1379 KEHYVSGLEEGKTYT
+1379 
-1394 LIEENAPEGYVRAEE
+1394 EGYVRADE

-1414 TNEKI
+1414 TNEKV

-1439 GDAVKG
+1439 GDTVKG

-1461 TTDGTAHAVS
+1461 ITDDTAHAVS
-1471 GLDAGKEYIL
+1471 GLDAGKEYII

-1529 NVIKSKDFE
+1529 KVIRSKDFE

-1558 NAGTATFKD
+1558 NAGTATFKN

>member
-9 LGAVALSALMT
+9 LGAIALSALMT
-20 LGVASQGISTVEAFS
+20 LGVTSQSINIVEAS
-35 AHVDYDGKST
+35 SHKLDYLGQTTAWGTECGNYLIDGRRAWCIEHKKDSPPSGVINGDVYKST
-45 AYGSTCGKFRI
+45 EEKF
-56 NGRQA
+56 
-61 WCLEHAKKTP
+61 
-71 GSQDMNAEI
+71 
-80 YTSTEAKYA
+80 A
-89 NIRKIMYYGWFG
+89 NMRKIMYYGWYG
-101 YEEWSGLHGKSDNEK
+101 YEQWSGMDNLSDIERNTM
-116 NVIMSKALSHAYS
+116 MSIALSKAYS
-129 GSSISKGIMTDFY
+129 GTKIRQTIINDFY
-142 NYATS
+142 NFAVS
-147 KPDPL
+147 QPDPL
-152 HQNNLVFSKHVVNT
+152 NKNVLKFSKQIVNV
-166 WYDKNAK
+166 WYDKDAK
-173 TQKSESSRL
+173 IQKSESSTL
-182 NGPNKYHITINTQT
+182 NGPSKYHVTINPQT
-196 NRVKVVNETRGWSG
+196 SKVRVVNETRGTSG

-224 ADAGYTGHAYSG
+224 ADADYTGNSYSG
-236 YLQGGFTFAPLIA
+236 WLKGGFSFAPLIVH
-249 WNGNSKQ
+249 NGNSAQ
-256 QQIGTWLTVDPGVN
+256 QHISTWVTTDPDEP
-270 TFLNADFRAQLGSL
+270 TCLNADFKAVVGSL

-296 DGAVFHV
+296 NGAVFHV

-351 SANQTAETTI
+351 VAGQTVETTI
-361 TDEAPTGKISIK
+361 TDEAPTGKIYITKS
-373 KTDSK
+373 DSK

-470 EIQKTD
+470 EIKKTD
-476 TEGNPLKGGEFGI
+476 TEGNPLKSGEFGI

-518 ARSDDLP
+518 ARSGDLP

-571 KKVTASKTTITGTDE
+571 KKVTASKTTITGTKE

-624 LTETTAPKGYVKAE
+624 LTETTAPKGYVKAD

-647 KKDQTIV
+647 KKDQTLV
-654 MKDKQFTASKKDA
+654 MKDKQFTASKKDV
-667 SGKNYIE
+667 SGKNYVE

-686 VVDSWTSTKED
+686 VVDSWTS
-697 HYVSGLEE
+697 
-705 GKTYRLV
+705 
-712 EAEAPKGYVKADDI
+712 
-726 FFTVSN
+726 
-732 EKKNESV
+732 
-739 IMKDSKITA
+739 
-748 SKTDITGTKEIKG
+748 
-761 AVLTVT
+761 
-767 DNDGKVID
+767 
-775 TWTSDGNPHA
+775 
-785 ISGLHEGWE
+785 
-794 YTLTETTAPKGYVK
+794 
-808 AESIK
+808 
-813 FKAESGKDQKLVMKD
+813 
-828 GQFTAKKTDV
+828 
-838 SGKNHVEGAKLEVRD
+838 
-853 EKNNVV
+853 
-859 DSWTTTKEDHYISGL
+859 
-874 EEGKTYRLV
+874 
-883 EAEAPKGY
+883 
-891 VKASDVSFTVT
+891 
-902 ADMESATVVMKDA
+902 
-915 KITAKKTDI
+915 
-924 SGTKEVEGAEMI
+924 
-936 VTDEKGTIVDKWIS
+936 
-950 GKEEHSISGLEAGKK
+950 
-965 YTLTEKTAPN
+965 
-975 SFVKAESIEFTA
+975 
-987 GGDKNQSLVMKD
+987 
-999 KQYTVS
+999 
-1005 KKDASVK
+1005 
-1012 NYVEGAKLEVRDEQD
+1012 
-1027 RVVDSWTTTKED
+1027 TKED

-1143 APKGYVKAESIE
+1143 APKGYVKAESIT

-1173 ITKTEVTGTKEIE
+1173 I
-1186 GAKMTVKDETGKT
+1186 
-1199 VDTWTSTKE
+1199 
-1208 EHYVSG
+1208 
-1214 LEEGKK
+1214 
-1220 YTLIEETAPNGYV
+1220 
-1233 KAESIE
+1233 
-1239 FTVSKEKKNEA
+1239 
-1250 YIMKD
+1250 
-1255 KQVTVTK
+1255 
-1262 TEVSGT
+1262 
-1268 DEVEGAKMTVTDEKG
+1268 
-1283 KTVDEWTSTKEE
+1283 
-1295 HYVSGLEEGKTY
+1295 
-1307 ILTETTAPNGYV
+1307 
-1319 KAESIEFTVSKDKV
+1319 
-1333 NQKVNMLD
+1333 
-1341 KQVSVTKTDI
+1341 TKTDI

-1394 LIEENAPEGYVRAEE
+1394 LIEETAPEGYVRAEE

-1414 TNEKI
+1414 TNEKV

-1461 TTDGTAHAVS
+1461 ITDGTAHAVS
-1471 GLDAGKEYIL
+1471 GLDAGKEYII

-1529 NVIKSKDFE
+1529 KVIRSKDFE

-1544 AECKNA
+1544 ADCKNA

-1558 NAGTATFKD
+1558 NAGTATFKN

-1643 LCVILILRKKKNA
+1643 LCVILIIRKKKNA

>member
-20 LGVASQGISTVEAFS
+20 LGVASQGISTVQAAS
-35 AHVDYDGKST
+35 YYVNYDGKST

-71 GSQDMNAEI
+71 GSQSMNAEI
-80 YTSTEAKYA
+80 YHSTEARYA

-101 YEEWSGLHGKSDNEK
+101 YEEWGGLHGKSDNEK

-152 HQNNLVFSKHVVNT
+152 NQNVLVFSKMVVNT

-173 TQKSESSRL
+173 VQKSESSRL
-182 NGPNKYHITINTQT
+182 NGPSGYHITINTQT

-224 ADAGYTGHAYSG
+224 ADAGYTGHVYSG
-236 YLQGGFTFAPLIA
+236 YLKGGFTFAPLIA
-249 WNGNSKQ
+249 WNGDSKKQ
-256 QQIGTWLTVDPGVN
+256 HVGTWITEDPLVN

-303 SGNGYDRDI
+303 SGNGYDRDV
-312 TVTNGEITVN
+312 TVSNGEITVN
-322 ELPIGDYTVTEKTA
+322 DLTIGDYTITEKTA

-361 TDEAPTGKISIK
+361 TDEAPTGKISIRK
-373 KTDSK
+373 SDSK

-387 EGAEYTVYGADGQEV
+387 EGAEYTVYGADSQEV

-470 EIQKTD
+470 EIKKTD
-476 TEGNPLKGGEFGI
+476 TEGNPLKSGEFGI

-595 DNGGKVIDT
+595 DNDGKVIDT

-618 EGCEYT
+618 EGWEYT

-647 KKDQTIV
+647 KKDQTLV
-654 MKDKQFTASKKDA
+654 MKDKQLTASKKDV
-667 SGKNYIE
+667 SGKNYVE

-1220 YTLIEETAPNGYV
+1220 YTLIEETAPDGYV

-1250 YIMKD
+1250 YIMK
-1255 KQVTVTK
+1255 
-1262 TEVSGT
+1262 
-1268 DEVEGAKMTVTDEKG
+1268 
-1283 KTVDEWTSTKEE
+1283 
-1295 HYVSGLEEGKTY
+1295 
-1307 ILTETTAPNGYV
+1307 
-1319 KAESIEFTVSKDKV
+1319 
-1333 NQKVNMLD
+1333 D

-1529 NVIKSKDFE
+1529 KVIKSKDFE

-1632 ALTGISGIVLL
+1632 ALIGISGIVLL
-1643 LCVILILRKKKNA
+1643 ICVILILRKKKNA

>member
-20 LGVASQGISTVEAFS
+20 LGIASQGISTVEAFS
-35 AHVDYDGKST
+35 AHVDNDGKST

-80 YTSTEAKYA
+80 YTSTDARYA

-152 HQNNLVFSKHVVNT
+152 HQNNLVFSKYVVNT
-166 WYDKNAK
+166 WYDQNAK
-173 TQKSESSRL
+173 IQKSESSRL
-182 NGPNKYHITINTQT
+182 NGPNGYHITINTQT
-196 NRVKVVNETRGWSG
+196 NRVKVVNETKGWAG

-249 WNGNSKQ
+249 YNGNSKQ

-270 TFLNADFRAQLGSL
+270 TFLNAEFRAQLGSL
-284 KLRKTDTGGKLL
+284 KLRKTDKGGKLL

-303 SGNGYDRDI
+303 SGNGYDRDV

-373 KTDSK
+373 KSDSK

-387 EGAEYTVYGADGQEV
+387 EGAEYTVYSADGQEV

-470 EIQKTD
+470 EIKKTD
-476 TEGNPLKGGEFGI
+476 TEGNPLKSGEFGI

-556 KINGKNKTDTVTFVD
+556 KINGKNKTDTLTFVN

-595 DNGGKVIDT
+595 DNDGKVIDT

-618 EGCEYT
+618 EGWEYT

-647 KKDQTIV
+647 KKDQTLV
-654 MKDKQFTASKKDA
+654 MKDKQFTASKKDV
-667 SGKNYIE
+667 SGKNYVE

-883 EAEAPKGY
+883 E
-891 VKASDVSFTVT
+891 
-902 ADMESATVVMKDA
+902 
-915 KITAKKTDI
+915 
-924 SGTKEVEGAEMI
+924 
-936 VTDEKGTIVDKWIS
+936 
-950 GKEEHSISGLEAGKK
+950 
-965 YTLTEKTAPN
+965 
-975 SFVKAESIEFTA
+975 
-987 GGDKNQSLVMKD
+987 
-999 KQYTVS
+999 
-1005 KKDASVK
+1005 
-1012 NYVEGAKLEVRDEQD
+1012 
-1027 RVVDSWTTTKED
+1027 
-1039 HYVSGLEEGKTYRLV
+1039 
-1054 EVEAPKGYVK
+1054 VEAPKGYVK

-1143 APKGYVKAESIE
+1143 APKGYVKAESIT

-1173 ITKTEVTGTKEIE
+1173 I
-1186 GAKMTVKDETGKT
+1186 
-1199 VDTWTSTKE
+1199 
-1208 EHYVSG
+1208 
-1214 LEEGKK
+1214 
-1220 YTLIEETAPNGYV
+1220 
-1233 KAESIE
+1233 
-1239 FTVSKEKKNEA
+1239 
-1250 YIMKD
+1250 
-1255 KQVTVTK
+1255 
-1262 TEVSGT
+1262 
-1268 DEVEGAKMTVTDEKG
+1268 
-1283 KTVDEWTSTKEE
+1283 
-1295 HYVSGLEEGKTY
+1295 
-1307 ILTETTAPNGYV
+1307 
-1319 KAESIEFTVSKDKV
+1319 
-1333 NQKVNMLD
+1333 
-1341 KQVSVTKTDI
+1341 TKTDI

-1394 LIEENAPEGYVRAEE
+1394 LIEETAPEGYVRAEE

-1414 TNEKI
+1414 TNEKV

-1461 TTDGTAHAVS
+1461 ITDGTAHAVS
-1471 GLDAGKEYIL
+1471 GLDAGKEYII

-1529 NVIKSKDFE
+1529 KVIRSKDFE

-1544 AECKNA
+1544 ADCKNA

-1558 NAGTATFKD
+1558 NAGTATFKN

-1643 LCVILILRKKKNA
+1643 LYVILILRKKKNA

>member
-20 LGVASQGISTVEAFS
+20 LGVASQGINSVEAS
-35 AHVDYDGKST
+35 GTYELKYYGQSQGLGSECGNYTIDGRRGWCIEHKKDSPPS
-45 AYGSTCGKFRI
+45 GFV
-56 NGRQA
+56 NG
-61 WCLEHAKKTP
+61 
-71 GSQDMNAEI
+71 EI
-80 YTSTEAKYA
+80 YHGTDATSA
-89 NIRKIMYYGWFG
+89 NIRKIMYYGWEGF
-101 YEEWSGLHGKSDNEK
+101 EPWSGLNTLSDAEK
-116 NVIMSKALSHAYS
+116 NSLMSMSLSCAYS
-129 GSSISKGIMTDFY
+129 GTKIRNATIKNFY

-147 KPDPL
+147 QPDP
-152 HQNNLVFSKHVVNT
+152 QNKNILKFSKQIVNT
-166 WYDKNAK
+166 WYDQNAK
-173 TQKSESSRL
+173 VQKSESSRL
-182 NGPNKYHITINTQT
+182 NGPNGAHVTINPQT
-196 NRVKVVNETRGWSG
+196 SKVRVVNETRGTSG
-210 QVVDVYGGD
+210 QIVDVYAGD

-224 ADAGYTGHAYSG
+224 ADADYTGNSYSG
-236 YLQGGFTFAPLIA
+236 WLKGGFSFASLIVH
-249 WNGNSKQ
+249 NGNSKQ
-256 QQIGTWLTVDPGVN
+256 QHLGTWITTEPLELTC
-270 TFLNADFRAQLGSL
+270 LNADFKAVVGSL
-284 KLRKTDTGGKLL
+284 KLRKTDKGGKLL

-303 SGNGYDRDI
+303 SGNGYEQDV
-312 TVTNGEITVN
+312 TVENGEITVN
-322 ELPIGDYTVTEKTA
+322 ELPAGDYTVTEKTA

-351 SANQTAETTI
+351 VAGQTVETTI
-361 TDEAPTGKISIK
+361 TDEAPTGKIYITKS
-373 KTDSK
+373 DSK

-470 EIQKTD
+470 EIKKTD
-476 TEGNPLKGGEFGI
+476 TEGNPLKSGEFGI

-518 ARSDDLP
+518 ARSGDLP

-540 AGNSH
+540 GGNSH

-556 KINGKNKTDTVTFVD
+556 KFNGKNKTDTVTFVD

-595 DNGGKVIDT
+595 DNDGKVIDT

-618 EGCEYT
+618 EGWEYT

-647 KKDQTIV
+647 KKDQTLV
-654 MKDKQFTASKKDA
+654 MKDKQFTASKKDV
-667 SGKNYIE
+667 SGKNYVE

-732 EKKNESV
+732 EKKNE
-739 IMKDSKITA
+739 
-748 SKTDITGTKEIKG
+748 
-761 AVLTVT
+761 
-767 DNDGKVID
+767 
-775 TWTSDGNPHA
+775 
-785 ISGLHEGWE
+785 
-794 YTLTETTAPKGYVK
+794 
-808 AESIK
+808 
-813 FKAESGKDQKLVMKD
+813 
-828 GQFTAKKTDV
+828 
-838 SGKNHVEGAKLEVRD
+838 
-853 EKNNVV
+853 
-859 DSWTTTKEDHYISGL
+859 
-874 EEGKTYRLV
+874 
-883 EAEAPKGY
+883 
-891 VKASDVSFTVT
+891 
-902 ADMESATVVMKDA
+902 
-915 KITAKKTDI
+915 
-924 SGTKEVEGAEMI
+924 
-936 VTDEKGTIVDKWIS
+936 
-950 GKEEHSISGLEAGKK
+950 
-965 YTLTEKTAPN
+965 
-975 SFVKAESIEFTA
+975 
-987 GGDKNQSLVMKD
+987 
-999 KQYTVS
+999 
-1005 KKDASVK
+1005 
-1012 NYVEGAKLEVRDEQD
+1012 
-1027 RVVDSWTTTKED
+1027 
-1039 HYVSGLEEGKTYRLV
+1039 
-1054 EVEAPKGYVK
+1054 
-1064 ASDIYFTVSKDK
+1064 
-1076 KNETVVMKDA
+1076 
-1086 KITASKREITG
+1086 
-1097 TKEIEGAKMTVT
+1097 
-1109 DDKGT
+1109 
-1114 VVDKWTSGKEEHSIS
+1114 
-1129 GLEEGK
+1129 
-1135 RYTLTETT
+1135 
-1143 APKGYVKAESIE
+1143 
-1155 FTAGDKD
+1155 
-1162 QKLVMKDKQVT
+1162 
-1173 ITKTEVTGTKEIE
+1173 
-1186 GAKMTVKDETGKT
+1186 
-1199 VDTWTSTKE
+1199 
-1208 EHYVSG
+1208 
-1214 LEEGKK
+1214 
-1220 YTLIEETAPNGYV
+1220 
-1233 KAESIE
+1233 
-1239 FTVSKEKKNEA
+1239 A
-1250 YIMKD
+1250 YIMK
-1255 KQVTVTK
+1255 
-1262 TEVSGT
+1262 
-1268 DEVEGAKMTVTDEKG
+1268 
-1283 KTVDEWTSTKEE
+1283 
-1295 HYVSGLEEGKTY
+1295 
-1307 ILTETTAPNGYV
+1307 
-1319 KAESIEFTVSKDKV
+1319 
-1333 NQKVNMLD
+1333 D

-1379 KEHYVSGLEEGKTYT
+1379 KEHHVSGLEEGKTYT
-1394 LIEENAPEGYVRAEE
+1394 LIEETAPEGYVRADE

-1414 TNEKI
+1414 TKEKV

-1471 GLDAGKEYIL
+1471 GLDAGCEYIL

-1529 NVIKSKDFE
+1529 KVIRSKDFE

-1581 TGYLLSKEVKKVVVD
+1581 TGYLLSKEVKKVVID
-1596 DKLENVGKTYSFIY
+1596 DNLENVGKTYSFVY

-1621 TGDGTDIQKFT
+1621 TGDGTDIKKFT

-1643 LCVILILRKKKNA
+1643 ICVILIIRKKRND

>member
-20 LGVASQGISTVEAFS
+20 LGVASQGISTVQAAS
-35 AHVDYDGKST
+35 YYVNYDGKST

-71 GSQDMNAEI
+71 GSQSMNAEI
-80 YTSTEAKYA
+80 YHSTEARYA
-89 NIRKIMYYGWFG
+89 NISKIMYYGWFG
-101 YEEWSGLHGKSDNEK
+101 YEEWGGLHGKSDNEK

-129 GSSISKGIMTDFY
+129 GSSISKGIITDFY

-152 HQNNLVFSKHVVNT
+152 NQNVLVFSKTVVNT

-173 TQKSESSRL
+173 VQKSESSRL
-182 NGPNKYHITINTQT
+182 NGPSGYHITINTQT

-224 ADAGYTGHAYSG
+224 ADAGYTGHVYSG
-236 YLQGGFTFAPLIA
+236 YLKGGFTFAPLIA
-249 WNGNSKQ
+249 WDGDSKKQ
-256 QQIGTWLTVDPGVN
+256 HVGTWITEDPLVN

-303 SGNGYDRDI
+303 SGNGYDRDV
-312 TVTNGEITVN
+312 TVSNGEITVN
-322 ELPIGDYTVTEKTA
+322 DLTIGDYTITEKTA

-361 TDEAPTGKISIK
+361 TDEAPTGKISIRK
-373 KTDSK
+373 SDSK

-387 EGAEYTVYGADGQEV
+387 EGAEYTVYGADSQEV

-470 EIQKTD
+470 EIKKTD
-476 TEGNPLKGGEFGI
+476 TEGNPLKSGEFGI

-545 NFVLSDDTQYV
+545 NFVLSDDTKYV

-595 DNGGKVIDT
+595 DNDGKVIDT

-618 EGCEYT
+618 EGWEYT

-647 KKDQTIV
+647 KKDQTLV
-654 MKDKQFTASKKDA
+654 MKDKQFTASKKDV
-667 SGKNYIE
+667 SGKNYVE

-686 VVDSWTSTKED
+686 VVD
-697 HYVSGLEE
+697 
-705 GKTYRLV
+705 
-712 EAEAPKGYVKADDI
+712 
-726 FFTVSN
+726 
-732 EKKNESV
+732 
-739 IMKDSKITA
+739 
-748 SKTDITGTKEIKG
+748 
-761 AVLTVT
+761 
-767 DNDGKVID
+767 
-775 TWTSDGNPHA
+775 TWTS
-785 ISGLHEGWE
+785 
-794 YTLTETTAPKGYVK
+794 
-808 AESIK
+808 
-813 FKAESGKDQKLVMKD
+813 
-828 GQFTAKKTDV
+828 
-838 SGKNHVEGAKLEVRD
+838 
-853 EKNNVV
+853 
-859 DSWTTTKEDHYISGL
+859 
-874 EEGKTYRLV
+874 
-883 EAEAPKGY
+883 
-891 VKASDVSFTVT
+891 
-902 ADMESATVVMKDA
+902 
-915 KITAKKTDI
+915 
-924 SGTKEVEGAEMI
+924 
-936 VTDEKGTIVDKWIS
+936 
-950 GKEEHSISGLEAGKK
+950 
-965 YTLTEKTAPN
+965 
-975 SFVKAESIEFTA
+975 
-987 GGDKNQSLVMKD
+987 
-999 KQYTVS
+999 
-1005 KKDASVK
+1005 
-1012 NYVEGAKLEVRDEQD
+1012 
-1027 RVVDSWTTTKED
+1027 TKED

-1162 QKLVMKDKQVT
+1162 QKLVMKDKQV
-1173 ITKTEVTGTKEIE
+1173 
-1186 GAKMTVKDETGKT
+1186 
-1199 VDTWTSTKE
+1199 
-1208 EHYVSG
+1208 
-1214 LEEGKK
+1214 
-1220 YTLIEETAPNGYV
+1220 
-1233 KAESIE
+1233 
-1239 FTVSKEKKNEA
+1239 
-1250 YIMKD
+1250 
-1255 KQVTVTK
+1255 
-1262 TEVSGT
+1262 
-1268 DEVEGAKMTVTDEKG
+1268 
-1283 KTVDEWTSTKEE
+1283 
-1295 HYVSGLEEGKTY
+1295 
-1307 ILTETTAPNGYV
+1307 
-1319 KAESIEFTVSKDKV
+1319 
-1333 NQKVNMLD
+1333 
-1341 KQVSVTKTDI
+1341 SVTKTDI

-1357 PGATLTVKDEDGN
+1357 PGATLTVKDDDGN

-1529 NVIKSKDFE
+1529 KVIKSKDFE

-1643 LCVILILRKKKNA
+1643 ICVILILRKKKNA

>member
-20 LGVASQGISTVEAFS
+20 LGVASQGISSVEAS
-35 AHVDYDGKST
+35 GNYELKYYGQSKGLGSECGNYTIDGRRGWCIEHKKDSPPS
-45 AYGSTCGKFRI
+45 GFV
-56 NGRQA
+56 NG
-61 WCLEHAKKTP
+61 
-71 GSQDMNAEI
+71 EI
-80 YTSTEAKYA
+80 YHGTDAKSA
-89 NIRKIMYYGWFG
+89 NIRKIMYYGWEGF
-101 YEEWSGLHGKSDNEK
+101 EPWSGLNTLSDAEK
-116 NVIMSKALSHAYS
+116 NSLMSMALSCAYS
-129 GSSISKGIMTDFY
+129 GTKIRNATIKNFY

-147 KPDPL
+147 QPDP
-152 HQNNLVFSKHVVNT
+152 QNKNILKFSKQIVNT
-166 WYDKNAK
+166 WYDQNAK
-173 TQKSESSRL
+173 VQKSESSRL
-182 NGPNKYHITINTQT
+182 NGPNGAHVTINPQT
-196 NRVKVVNETRGWSG
+196 SKVRVVNETKGTSG
-210 QVVDVYGGD
+210 QIVDVYAGD

-224 ADAGYTGHAYSG
+224 ADADYTGNSYSG
-236 YLQGGFTFAPLIA
+236 WLKGGFSFAPLIVH
-249 WNGNSKQ
+249 NGNSKQ
-256 QQIGTWLTVDPGVN
+256 QHIGAWITTDPLEP
-270 TFLNADFRAQLGSL
+270 TCLNADFKAVVGSL

-303 SGNGYDRDI
+303 SGNGYDKDV
-312 TVTNGEITVN
+312 TVANGEITVN
-322 ELPIGDYTVTEKTA
+322 DLTVGDYTITEKTA

-373 KTDSK
+373 KSDSK

-470 EIQKTD
+470 EIKKTD
-476 TEGNPLKGGEFGI
+476 TEGNPLKSGEFGI

-586 IKGAVMTVT
+586 IKGAVMTVI
-595 DNGGKVIDT
+595 DNDGKVIDT

-618 EGCEYT
+618 EGWEYT

-647 KKDQTIV
+647 KKDQTLV
-654 MKDKQFTASKKDA
+654 MKDKQFTAS
-667 SGKNYIE
+667 
-674 GAKLEVRDDQNR
+674 
-686 VVDSWTSTKED
+686 
-697 HYVSGLEE
+697 
-705 GKTYRLV
+705 
-712 EAEAPKGYVKADDI
+712 
-726 FFTVSN
+726 
-732 EKKNESV
+732 
-739 IMKDSKITA
+739 
-748 SKTDITGTKEIKG
+748 
-761 AVLTVT
+761 
-767 DNDGKVID
+767 
-775 TWTSDGNPHA
+775 
-785 ISGLHEGWE
+785 
-794 YTLTETTAPKGYVK
+794 
-808 AESIK
+808 
-813 FKAESGKDQKLVMKD
+813 
-828 GQFTAKKTDV
+828 
-838 SGKNHVEGAKLEVRD
+838 
-853 EKNNVV
+853 
-859 DSWTTTKEDHYISGL
+859 
-874 EEGKTYRLV
+874 
-883 EAEAPKGY
+883 
-891 VKASDVSFTVT
+891 
-902 ADMESATVVMKDA
+902 
-915 KITAKKTDI
+915 
-924 SGTKEVEGAEMI
+924 
-936 VTDEKGTIVDKWIS
+936 
-950 GKEEHSISGLEAGKK
+950 
-965 YTLTEKTAPN
+965 
-975 SFVKAESIEFTA
+975 
-987 GGDKNQSLVMKD
+987 
-999 KQYTVS
+999 
-1005 KKDASVK
+1005 
-1012 NYVEGAKLEVRDEQD
+1012 
-1027 RVVDSWTTTKED
+1027 
-1039 HYVSGLEEGKTYRLV
+1039 
-1054 EVEAPKGYVK
+1054 
-1064 ASDIYFTVSKDK
+1064 
-1076 KNETVVMKDA
+1076 
-1086 KITASKREITG
+1086 
-1097 TKEIEGAKMTVT
+1097 
-1109 DDKGT
+1109 
-1114 VVDKWTSGKEEHSIS
+1114 
-1129 GLEEGK
+1129 
-1135 RYTLTETT
+1135 
-1143 APKGYVKAESIE
+1143 
-1155 FTAGDKD
+1155 
-1162 QKLVMKDKQVT
+1162 
-1173 ITKTEVTGTKEIE
+1173 
-1186 GAKMTVKDETGKT
+1186 
-1199 VDTWTSTKE
+1199 
-1208 EHYVSG
+1208 
-1214 LEEGKK
+1214 
-1220 YTLIEETAPNGYV
+1220 
-1233 KAESIE
+1233 
-1239 FTVSKEKKNEA
+1239 
-1250 YIMKD
+1250 
-1255 KQVTVTK
+1255 K

-1307 ILTETTAPNGYV
+1307 TLTETTAPNGYV

-1414 TNEKI
+1414 TNEKV

-1529 NVIKSKDFE
+1529 KVIRSKDFE

-1550 ITTVSADK
+1550 IATVSADQ

-1581 TGYLLSKEVKKVVVD
+1581 TGYLLSKEVKKVVID
-1596 DKLENVGKTYSFIY
+1596 DNLENVGKTYSFVY

-1621 TGDGTDIQKFT
+1621 TGDGTDIKKFT
-1632 ALTGISGIVLL
+1632 ALTGISGIALL
-1643 LCVILILRKKKNA
+1643 ACLILIIRKKRNA

>member
-20 LGVASQGISTVEAFS
+20 LGVASQGINSVEAS
-35 AHVDYDGKST
+35 GTYELKYYGQSKGLGSECGNYTIDGRRGWCIEHKKDSPPS
-45 AYGSTCGKFRI
+45 GFV
-56 NGRQA
+56 NG
-61 WCLEHAKKTP
+61 
-71 GSQDMNAEI
+71 EI
-80 YTSTEAKYA
+80 YHGTDATSA
-89 NIRKIMYYGWFG
+89 NIRKIMYYGWEGF
-101 YEEWSGLHGKSDNEK
+101 EPWSGLNTLSDAEK
-116 NVIMSKALSHAYS
+116 NSLMSMSLSCAYS
-129 GSSISKGIMTDFY
+129 GTKIRNATIKNFY

-147 KPDPL
+147 QPDP
-152 HQNNLVFSKHVVNT
+152 QNKNILKFSKQIVNT
-166 WYDKNAK
+166 WYDQNAK
-173 TQKSESSRL
+173 VQKSESSRL
-182 NGPNKYHITINTQT
+182 NGPNGAHVTINPQT
-196 NRVKVVNETRGWSG
+196 SKVRVVNETRGTSG
-210 QVVDVYGGD
+210 QIVDVYAGD

-224 ADAGYTGHAYSG
+224 ADADYTGNSYSG
-236 YLQGGFTFAPLIA
+236 WLKGGFSFAPLIVH
-249 WNGNSKQ
+249 NGNNKQ
-256 QQIGTWLTVDPGVN
+256 QHIGAWITTNPLEPTC
-270 TFLNADFRAQLGSL
+270 LNADFKAVVGSL

-303 SGNGYDRDI
+303 SGNGYDKDV
-312 TVTNGEITVN
+312 TVANGEITVN
-322 ELPIGDYTVTEKTA
+322 DLTIGDYTITEKTA

-351 SANQTAETTI
+351 VAGQTAETTI

-373 KTDSK
+373 KSDSK
-378 GNVQGEASL
+378 GNIQGEASL
-387 EGAEYTVYGADGQEV
+387 EGAEYTVYGPDGQEV

-470 EIQKTD
+470 EIKKTD
-476 TEGNPLKGGEFGI
+476 TEGNPLKSGEFGI

-518 ARSDDLP
+518 ARSGDLP

-595 DNGGKVIDT
+595 DNDGKVIDT

-618 EGCEYT
+618 EGWEYT

-647 KKDQTIV
+647 KKDQTLV
-654 MKDKQFTASKKDA
+654 MKDKQFTASKKDV
-667 SGKNYIE
+667 SGKNYVE

-712 EAEAPKGYVKADDI
+712 EVEAPNGYVKAKDV

-739 IMKDSKITA
+739 
-748 SKTDITGTKEIKG
+748 
-761 AVLTVT
+761 
-767 DNDGKVID
+767 
-775 TWTSDGNPHA
+775 
-785 ISGLHEGWE
+785 
-794 YTLTETTAPKGYVK
+794 
-808 AESIK
+808 
-813 FKAESGKDQKLVMKD
+813 
-828 GQFTAKKTDV
+828 
-838 SGKNHVEGAKLEVRD
+838 
-853 EKNNVV
+853 
-859 DSWTTTKEDHYISGL
+859 
-874 EEGKTYRLV
+874 
-883 EAEAPKGY
+883 
-891 VKASDVSFTVT
+891 
-902 ADMESATVVMKDA
+902 
-915 KITAKKTDI
+915 
-924 SGTKEVEGAEMI
+924 
-936 VTDEKGTIVDKWIS
+936 
-950 GKEEHSISGLEAGKK
+950 
-965 YTLTEKTAPN
+965 
-975 SFVKAESIEFTA
+975 
-987 GGDKNQSLVMKD
+987 
-999 KQYTVS
+999 
-1005 KKDASVK
+1005 
-1012 NYVEGAKLEVRDEQD
+1012 
-1027 RVVDSWTTTKED
+1027 
-1039 HYVSGLEEGKTYRLV
+1039 
-1054 EVEAPKGYVK
+1054 
-1064 ASDIYFTVSKDK
+1064 
-1076 KNETVVMKDA
+1076 VMKDA
-1086 KITASKREITG
+1086 KITASKTEVTG

-1109 DDKGT
+1109 DEKGKT
-1114 VVDKWTSGKEEHSIS
+1114 VDEWTSGKEEHSIS

-1135 RYTLTETT
+1135 KYTLTETT

-1155 FTAGDKD
+1155 FTAGGDKN
-1162 QKLVMKDKQVT
+1162 QSLVMK
-1173 ITKTEVTGTKEIE
+1173 
-1186 GAKMTVKDETGKT
+1186 
-1199 VDTWTSTKE
+1199 
-1208 EHYVSG
+1208 
-1214 LEEGKK
+1214 
-1220 YTLIEETAPNGYV
+1220 
-1233 KAESIE
+1233 
-1239 FTVSKEKKNEA
+1239 
-1250 YIMKD
+1250 
-1255 KQVTVTK
+1255 
-1262 TEVSGT
+1262 
-1268 DEVEGAKMTVTDEKG
+1268 
-1283 KTVDEWTSTKEE
+1283 
-1295 HYVSGLEEGKTY
+1295 
-1307 ILTETTAPNGYV
+1307 
-1319 KAESIEFTVSKDKV
+1319 
-1333 NQKVNMLD
+1333 D

-1394 LIEENAPEGYVRAEE
+1394 LIEETAPEGYVRADE

-1414 TNEKI
+1414 TNEKV

-1461 TTDGTAHAVS
+1461 ITDGTAHAVS
-1471 GLDAGKEYIL
+1471 GLDAGKEYII

-1490 MTAPDRTLVVSG
+1490 MTVPDRTLVVSG

-1529 NVIKSKDFE
+1529 KVIRSKDFE

-1544 AECKNA
+1544 ADCKNA

-1558 NAGTATFKD
+1558 NAGTATFKN
-1567 LRYGTYYIKETKAP
+1567 LRYGTYYVKETKAP

>member
-20 LGVASQGISTVEAFS
+20 LGVASQGISTVQAS
-35 AHVDYDGKST
+35 THYVNCDGKSK

-56 NGRQA
+56 DGRQA
-61 WCLEHAKKTP
+61 WCLEHKKSTP
-71 GSQDMNAEI
+71 GSQSMNAEV
-80 YTSTEAKYA
+80 YTSTEARYA

-101 YEEWSGLHGKSDNEK
+101 YEEWGGLQGKSNDEK

-152 HQNNLVFSKHVVNT
+152 NQNVLVFSKNVVNT

-236 YLQGGFTFAPLIA
+236 YLKGGFTFAPLIA
-249 WNGNSKQ
+249 WNGDSRKQ
-256 QQIGTWLTVDPGVN
+256 HVGTWVPLTDPEVS

-284 KLRKTDTGGKLL
+284 KLRKTDKGGKLL

-303 SGNGYDRDI
+303 SGNGYDRDV

-351 SANQTAETTI
+351 SANHTAETTI

-373 KTDSK
+373 KSDSK

-470 EIQKTD
+470 EIKKTD
-476 TEGNPLKGGEFGI
+476 TEGNPLKSGEFGI

-518 ARSDDLP
+518 ARSGDLP

-595 DNGGKVIDT
+595 DNDGKVIDT

-618 EGCEYT
+618 EGWEYT

-647 KKDQTIV
+647 KKDQTLV
-654 MKDKQFTASKKDA
+654 MKDKQFTASKKDV
-667 SGKNYIE
+667 SGKNY
-674 GAKLEVRDDQNR
+674 
-686 VVDSWTSTKED
+686 
-697 HYVSGLEE
+697 
-705 GKTYRLV
+705 V
-712 EAEAPKGYVKADDI
+712 E
-726 FFTVSN
+726 
-732 EKKNESV
+732 
-739 IMKDSKITA
+739 
-748 SKTDITGTKEIKG
+748 
-761 AVLTVT
+761 
-767 DNDGKVID
+767 
-775 TWTSDGNPHA
+775 
-785 ISGLHEGWE
+785 
-794 YTLTETTAPKGYVK
+794 
-808 AESIK
+808 
-813 FKAESGKDQKLVMKD
+813 
-828 GQFTAKKTDV
+828 
-838 SGKNHVEGAKLEVRD
+838 
-853 EKNNVV
+853 
-859 DSWTTTKEDHYISGL
+859 
-874 EEGKTYRLV
+874 
-883 EAEAPKGY
+883 
-891 VKASDVSFTVT
+891 
-902 ADMESATVVMKDA
+902 
-915 KITAKKTDI
+915 
-924 SGTKEVEGAEMI
+924 
-936 VTDEKGTIVDKWIS
+936 
-950 GKEEHSISGLEAGKK
+950 
-965 YTLTEKTAPN
+965 
-975 SFVKAESIEFTA
+975 
-987 GGDKNQSLVMKD
+987 
-999 KQYTVS
+999 
-1005 KKDASVK
+1005 
-1012 NYVEGAKLEVRDEQD
+1012 
-1027 RVVDSWTTTKED
+1027 
-1039 HYVSGLEEGKTYRLV
+1039 
-1054 EVEAPKGYVK
+1054 
-1064 ASDIYFTVSKDK
+1064 
-1076 KNETVVMKDA
+1076 
-1086 KITASKREITG
+1086 
-1097 TKEIEGAKMTVT
+1097 
-1109 DDKGT
+1109 
-1114 VVDKWTSGKEEHSIS
+1114 
-1129 GLEEGK
+1129 
-1135 RYTLTETT
+1135 
-1143 APKGYVKAESIE
+1143 
-1155 FTAGDKD
+1155 
-1162 QKLVMKDKQVT
+1162 
-1173 ITKTEVTGTKEIE
+1173 
-1186 GAKMTVKDETGKT
+1186 
-1199 VDTWTSTKE
+1199 
-1208 EHYVSG
+1208 
-1214 LEEGKK
+1214 
-1220 YTLIEETAPNGYV
+1220 
-1233 KAESIE
+1233 
-1239 FTVSKEKKNEA
+1239 
-1250 YIMKD
+1250 
-1255 KQVTVTK
+1255 
-1262 TEVSGT
+1262 
-1268 DEVEGAKMTVTDEKG
+1268 
-1283 KTVDEWTSTKEE
+1283 
-1295 HYVSGLEEGKTY
+1295 
-1307 ILTETTAPNGYV
+1307 
-1319 KAESIEFTVSKDKV
+1319 
-1333 NQKVNMLD
+1333 
-1341 KQVSVTKTDI
+1341 
-1351 TGTQEV
+1351 
-1357 PGATLTVKDEDGN
+1357 GATLTVKDADGN
-1370 TVDTWVSGD
+1370 TVDTWVSGE

-1394 LIEENAPEGYVRAEE
+1394 LIEETAPEGYVRADE

-1414 TNEKI
+1414 TKEKV

-1471 GLDAGKEYIL
+1471 GLDAGCEYIL

-1529 NVIKSKDFE
+1529 KVIRSKDFE

-1581 TGYLLSKEVKKVVVD
+1581 TGYLLSKEVKKVVID
-1596 DKLENVGKTYSFIY
+1596 DNLENVGKTYSFVY

-1621 TGDGTDIQKFT
+1621 TGDGTDIKKFT

-1643 LCVILILRKKKNA
+1643 ICVILILRKKKNA

>member
-20 LGVASQGISTVEAFS
+20 LGIASQGISTVEAFS
-35 AHVDYDGKST
+35 AHVDYDGKSK

-71 GSQDMNAEI
+71 GSQNMNAEI
-80 YTSTEAKYA
+80 YTSTEARYA

-152 HQNNLVFSKHVVNT
+152 HQNNLVFSRHVVNT
-166 WYDKNAK
+166 WYDQNAK
-173 TQKSESSRL
+173 IQKSESSRL
-182 NGPNKYHITINTQT
+182 NGPNGYHITINTQT
-196 NRVKVVNETRGWSG
+196 NRVKVVNETKGWAG

-249 WNGNSKQ
+249 WNGDSRKQ
-256 QQIGTWLTVDPGVN
+256 HVGTWLTVDPGVN

-284 KLRKTDTGGKLL
+284 KLRKTDKGGKLL

-303 SGNGYDRDI
+303 SGNGYDRDV

-351 SANQTAETTI
+351 SANHTAETTI

-373 KTDSK
+373 KSDSK

-470 EIQKTD
+470 EIKKTD
-476 TEGNPLKGGEFGI
+476 TEGNPLKSGEFGI

-595 DNGGKVIDT
+595 DNDGKVIDT
-604 WTSDGNPHSIKGLH
+604 WTSDGNPHSIK
-618 EGCEYT
+618 
-624 LTETTAPKGYVKAE
+624 
-638 SIKFTVSTD
+638 
-647 KKDQTIV
+647 
-654 MKDKQFTASKKDA
+654 
-667 SGKNYIE
+667 
-674 GAKLEVRDDQNR
+674 
-686 VVDSWTSTKED
+686 
-697 HYVSGLEE
+697 
-705 GKTYRLV
+705 
-712 EAEAPKGYVKADDI
+712 
-726 FFTVSN
+726 
-732 EKKNESV
+732 
-739 IMKDSKITA
+739 
-748 SKTDITGTKEIKG
+748 
-761 AVLTVT
+761 
-767 DNDGKVID
+767 
-775 TWTSDGNPHA
+775 
-785 ISGLHEGWE
+785 GLHEGWE

-808 AESIK
+808 AEPIK
-813 FKAESGKDQKLVMKD
+813 FTVSTDKKDQ
-828 GQFTAKKTDV
+828 T
-838 SGKNHVEGAKLEVRD
+838 
-853 EKNNVV
+853 
-859 DSWTTTKEDHYISGL
+859 
-874 EEGKTYRLV
+874 
-883 EAEAPKGY
+883 
-891 VKASDVSFTVT
+891 
-902 ADMESATVVMKDA
+902 
-915 KITAKKTDI
+915 
-924 SGTKEVEGAEMI
+924 
-936 VTDEKGTIVDKWIS
+936 
-950 GKEEHSISGLEAGKK
+950 
-965 YTLTEKTAPN
+965 
-975 SFVKAESIEFTA
+975 
-987 GGDKNQSLVMKD
+987 LVMKD
-999 KQYTVS
+999 KQFTAS
-1005 KKDASVK
+1005 KKDVSGK
-1012 NYVEGAKLEVRDEQD
+1012 NYVEGAKLEVRDDQN
-1027 RVVDSWTTTKED
+1027 RVVDSWTSTKED

-1109 DDKGT
+1109 DEKGKT
-1114 VVDKWTSGKEEHSIS
+1114 VDEWTSGKEEHSIS

-1135 RYTLTETT
+1135 KYTLTETT

-1162 QKLVMKDKQVT
+1162 QKLV
-1173 ITKTEVTGTKEIE
+1173 
-1186 GAKMTVKDETGKT
+1186 
-1199 VDTWTSTKE
+1199 
-1208 EHYVSG
+1208 
-1214 LEEGKK
+1214 
-1220 YTLIEETAPNGYV
+1220 
-1233 KAESIE
+1233 
-1239 FTVSKEKKNEA
+1239 
-1250 YIMKD
+1250 MKD

-1283 KTVDEWTSTKEE
+1283 KTVDEWTSGKEE

-1307 ILTETTAPNGYV
+1307 TLTETTAPNGYV

-1341 KQVSVTKTDI
+1341 KQISVTKTDI

-1357 PGATLTVKDEDGN
+1357 PGATLTVKDADGN
-1370 TVDTWVSGD
+1370 TVDTWVSGE
-1379 KEHYVSGLEEGKTYT
+1379 KEHYLSGLEEGKTYT
-1394 LIEENAPEGYVRAEE
+1394 LIEETAPEGYVRADE

-1414 TNEKI
+1414 TKEKV

-1427 AQVKVTKTDALT
+1427 AQVKVTKTDVLT

-1471 GLDAGKEYIL
+1471 GLDAGCEYIL

-1529 NVIKSKDFE
+1529 KVIRSKDFE

-1581 TGYLLSKEVKKVVVD
+1581 TGYLLSKEVKKVVID
-1596 DKLENVGKTYSFIY
+1596 DNLENVGKTYSFVY

-1621 TGDGTDIQKFT
+1621 TGDGTDIKKFT

-1643 LCVILILRKKKNA
+1643 ICVILILRKKKNA

>member
-20 LGVASQGISTVEAFS
+20 LGVASQGISTVNAAS
-35 AHVDYDGKST
+35 YYVNYDGKST

-71 GSQDMNAEI
+71 GSQSMNAEI
-80 YTSTEAKYA
+80 YHSTEAKYA

-129 GSSISKGIMTDFY
+129 GSSISRGIMTDFY

-152 HQNNLVFSKHVVNT
+152 NQNVLVFSKQVVNT
-166 WYDKNAK
+166 WYDQNAK
-173 TQKSESSRL
+173 IQKSESSIL
-182 NGPNKYHITINTQT
+182 NGPNGYHITINTQT
-196 NRVKVVNETRGWSG
+196 SRVKVVNETRGWSG

-224 ADAGYTGHAYSG
+224 ADAGYTGSAYSG
-236 YLQGGFTFAPLIA
+236 WKKAGFTFALLIA
-249 WNGNSKQ
+249 WNNDSSKQ
-256 QQIGTWLTVDPGVN
+256 HLGTWIAEDPIVS
-270 TFLNADFRAQLGSL
+270 TCLNADFRAQLGSL
-284 KLRKTDTGGKLL
+284 KLRKTDKGGKLL

-303 SGNGYDRDI
+303 SGNGYDKDV
-312 TVTNGEITVN
+312 TVANGEITVN

-336 PNGYLVNVAPFKTTV
+336 PNGYLVNVAPFKATV
-351 SANQTAETTI
+351 SAGQTAETTI
-361 TDEAPTGKISIK
+361 TDEAPTGKISIRK
-373 KTDSK
+373 SDSK

-387 EGAEYTVYGADGQEV
+387 EGAEYTVYGADSQEV

-470 EIQKTD
+470 EIKKTD
-476 TEGNPLKGGEFGI
+476 TEGNPLKSGEFGI

-540 AGNSH
+540 DGNSH

-595 DNGGKVIDT
+595 DNDGKVIDT

-618 EGCEYT
+618 EGWEYT

-647 KKDQTIV
+647 KKDQTLV
-654 MKDKQFTASKKDA
+654 MKDKQFTASKKDV
-667 SGKNYIE
+667 SGKNYVE

-712 EAEAPKGYVKADDI
+712 EAEAP
-726 FFTVSN
+726 
-732 EKKNESV
+732 
-739 IMKDSKITA
+739 
-748 SKTDITGTKEIKG
+748 
-761 AVLTVT
+761 
-767 DNDGKVID
+767 
-775 TWTSDGNPHA
+775 
-785 ISGLHEGWE
+785 
-794 YTLTETTAPKGYVK
+794 
-808 AESIK
+808 
-813 FKAESGKDQKLVMKD
+813 Q
-828 GQFTAKKTDV
+828 
-838 SGKNHVEGAKLEVRD
+838 
-853 EKNNVV
+853 
-859 DSWTTTKEDHYISGL
+859 
-874 EEGKTYRLV
+874 
-883 EAEAPKGY
+883 
-891 VKASDVSFTVT
+891 
-902 ADMESATVVMKDA
+902 
-915 KITAKKTDI
+915 
-924 SGTKEVEGAEMI
+924 
-936 VTDEKGTIVDKWIS
+936 
-950 GKEEHSISGLEAGKK
+950 
-965 YTLTEKTAPN
+965 
-975 SFVKAESIEFTA
+975 
-987 GGDKNQSLVMKD
+987 
-999 KQYTVS
+999 
-1005 KKDASVK
+1005 
-1012 NYVEGAKLEVRDEQD
+1012 
-1027 RVVDSWTTTKED
+1027 
-1039 HYVSGLEEGKTYRLV
+1039 
-1054 EVEAPKGYVK
+1054 
-1064 ASDIYFTVSKDK
+1064 
-1076 KNETVVMKDA
+1076 
-1086 KITASKREITG
+1086 
-1097 TKEIEGAKMTVT
+1097 
-1109 DDKGT
+1109 
-1114 VVDKWTSGKEEHSIS
+1114 
-1129 GLEEGK
+1129 
-1135 RYTLTETT
+1135 
-1143 APKGYVKAESIE
+1143 
-1155 FTAGDKD
+1155 
-1162 QKLVMKDKQVT
+1162 
-1173 ITKTEVTGTKEIE
+1173 
-1186 GAKMTVKDETGKT
+1186 
-1199 VDTWTSTKE
+1199 
-1208 EHYVSG
+1208 
-1214 LEEGKK
+1214 
-1220 YTLIEETAPNGYV
+1220 
-1233 KAESIE
+1233 
-1239 FTVSKEKKNEA
+1239 
-1250 YIMKD
+1250 
-1255 KQVTVTK
+1255 
-1262 TEVSGT
+1262 
-1268 DEVEGAKMTVTDEKG
+1268 
-1283 KTVDEWTSTKEE
+1283 
-1295 HYVSGLEEGKTY
+1295 
-1307 ILTETTAPNGYV
+1307 GYV

-1394 LIEENAPEGYVRAEE
+1394 LIEETAPEGYVRAEK

-1414 TNEKI
+1414 TNEKV

-1427 AQVKVTKTDALT
+1427 AQVKVSKTDALT

-1471 GLDAGKEYIL
+1471 GLDAGSEYIL

-1529 NVIKSKDFE
+1529 KVIRSKDFE

-1544 AECKNA
+1544 EECKNA

-1596 DKLENVGKTYSFIY
+1596 DKLENVGKTYSFVY

-1643 LCVILILRKKKNA
+1643 ICVILIIRKKKNA

>member
-9 LGAVALSALMT
+9 LGAIALSALMT
-20 LGVASQGISTVEAFS
+20 LGVTSQSINIVEAS
-35 AHVDYDGKST
+35 SHKLDYLGQTTAWGTECGNYLIDGRRAWCIEHKKDSPPSGVINGDVYKST
-45 AYGSTCGKFRI
+45 EEKF
-56 NGRQA
+56 
-61 WCLEHAKKTP
+61 
-71 GSQDMNAEI
+71 
-80 YTSTEAKYA
+80 A
-89 NIRKIMYYGWFG
+89 NMRKIMYYGWYG
-101 YEEWSGLHGKSDNEK
+101 YEQWSGMDNLSDIERNTM
-116 NVIMSKALSHAYS
+116 MSIALSKAYS
-129 GSSISKGIMTDFY
+129 GTKIRQTIINDFY
-142 NYATS
+142 NFAVS
-147 KPDPL
+147 QPDPL
-152 HQNNLVFSKHVVNT
+152 NKNVLKFSKQIVNV
-166 WYDKNAK
+166 WYDKDAK
-173 TQKSESSRL
+173 IQKSESSTL
-182 NGPNKYHITINTQT
+182 NGPSKYHVTINPQT
-196 NRVKVVNETRGWSG
+196 NKVRVVNETRRTSG

-224 ADAGYTGHAYSG
+224 ADADYTGNSYSG
-236 YLQGGFTFAPLIA
+236 WLKGGFSFAPLIVH
-249 WNGNSKQ
+249 NGNSAQ
-256 QQIGTWLTVDPGVN
+256 QHIGTWVTTDPDEP
-270 TFLNADFRAQLGSL
+270 TCLNADFKAVVGSL

-296 DGAVFHV
+296 NGAVFHV
-303 SGNGYDRDI
+303 SGNGYEQDV
-312 TVTNGEITVN
+312 TVENGEITVN
-322 ELPIGDYTVTEKTA
+322 ELPAGDYTVTEKTA

-351 SANQTAETTI
+351 VAGQTVETTI
-361 TDEAPTGKISIK
+361 TDEAPTGKIYITKS
-373 KTDSK
+373 DSK

-470 EIQKTD
+470 EIKKTD
-476 TEGNPLKGGEFGI
+476 TESNPLKSGEFGI

-518 ARSDDLP
+518 ARSGDLP

-540 AGNSH
+540 AGNTH

-571 KKVTASKTTITGTDE
+571 KKVTASKTTITGTKE

-624 LTETTAPKGYVKAE
+624 LTETTAPKGYVKAD

-647 KKDQTIV
+647 KKDQTLV
-654 MKDKQFTASKKDA
+654 MKDKQFTASKKDV
-667 SGKNYIE
+667 SGKNYVE

-732 EKKNESV
+732 EKKNE
-739 IMKDSKITA
+739 
-748 SKTDITGTKEIKG
+748 
-761 AVLTVT
+761 
-767 DNDGKVID
+767 
-775 TWTSDGNPHA
+775 
-785 ISGLHEGWE
+785 
-794 YTLTETTAPKGYVK
+794 
-808 AESIK
+808 
-813 FKAESGKDQKLVMKD
+813 
-828 GQFTAKKTDV
+828 
-838 SGKNHVEGAKLEVRD
+838 
-853 EKNNVV
+853 
-859 DSWTTTKEDHYISGL
+859 
-874 EEGKTYRLV
+874 
-883 EAEAPKGY
+883 
-891 VKASDVSFTVT
+891 
-902 ADMESATVVMKDA
+902 
-915 KITAKKTDI
+915 
-924 SGTKEVEGAEMI
+924 
-936 VTDEKGTIVDKWIS
+936 
-950 GKEEHSISGLEAGKK
+950 
-965 YTLTEKTAPN
+965 
-975 SFVKAESIEFTA
+975 
-987 GGDKNQSLVMKD
+987 
-999 KQYTVS
+999 
-1005 KKDASVK
+1005 
-1012 NYVEGAKLEVRDEQD
+1012 
-1027 RVVDSWTTTKED
+1027 
-1039 HYVSGLEEGKTYRLV
+1039 
-1054 EVEAPKGYVK
+1054 
-1064 ASDIYFTVSKDK
+1064 
-1076 KNETVVMKDA
+1076 
-1086 KITASKREITG
+1086 
-1097 TKEIEGAKMTVT
+1097 
-1109 DDKGT
+1109 
-1114 VVDKWTSGKEEHSIS
+1114 
-1129 GLEEGK
+1129 
-1135 RYTLTETT
+1135 
-1143 APKGYVKAESIE
+1143 
-1155 FTAGDKD
+1155 
-1162 QKLVMKDKQVT
+1162 
-1173 ITKTEVTGTKEIE
+1173 
-1186 GAKMTVKDETGKT
+1186 
-1199 VDTWTSTKE
+1199 
-1208 EHYVSG
+1208 
-1214 LEEGKK
+1214 
-1220 YTLIEETAPNGYV
+1220 
-1233 KAESIE
+1233 
-1239 FTVSKEKKNEA
+1239 A
-1250 YIMKD
+1250 YIMK
-1255 KQVTVTK
+1255 
-1262 TEVSGT
+1262 
-1268 DEVEGAKMTVTDEKG
+1268 
-1283 KTVDEWTSTKEE
+1283 
-1295 HYVSGLEEGKTY
+1295 
-1307 ILTETTAPNGYV
+1307 
-1319 KAESIEFTVSKDKV
+1319 
-1333 NQKVNMLD
+1333 D

-1394 LIEENAPEGYVRAEE
+1394 LIEETAPEGYVRAEE

-1414 TNEKI
+1414 TNEKV

-1461 TTDGTAHAVS
+1461 ITDGTAHAVS
-1471 GLDAGKEYIL
+1471 GLDAGKEYII

-1529 NVIKSKDFE
+1529 KVIRSKDFE

-1544 AECKNA
+1544 ADCKNA

-1558 NAGTATFKD
+1558 NAGTATFKN

>member
-20 LGVASQGISTVEAFS
+20 LGVASQGISTVQATS
-35 AHVDYDGKST
+35 CYVNYDGKSK

-61 WCLEHAKKTP
+61 WCLEHKKSTP
-71 GSQDMNAEI
+71 GSQSMNAEI
-80 YTSTEAKYA
+80 NHSTEAKYA

-101 YEEWSGLHGKSDNEK
+101 YEEWGGLHGKSNDEK

-152 HQNNLVFSKHVVNT
+152 NQHVLMFSKNVVNT

-182 NGPNKYHITINTQT
+182 NGPNGYHITINTQT

-236 YLQGGFTFAPLIA
+236 YLKGGFTFAPLIA
-249 WNGNSKQ
+249 WNGDSRKQ
-256 QQIGTWLTVDPGVN
+256 RVGTWITEDPIQT

-284 KLRKTDTGGKLL
+284 KLRKTDKGGKLL

-303 SGNGYDRDI
+303 SGNGYDRDV

-351 SANQTAETTI
+351 SANHTAETTI

-373 KTDSK
+373 KSDSK

-470 EIQKTD
+470 EIKKTD
-476 TEGNPLKGGEFGI
+476 TEGNPLKSGEFGI

-518 ARSDDLP
+518 ARSGDLP

-595 DNGGKVIDT
+595 DNDGKVIDT

-618 EGCEYT
+618 EGWEYT

-654 MKDKQFTASKKDA
+654 MKDKQFTASKKDV
-667 SGKNYIE
+667 SGKNYVE

-705 GKTYRLV
+705 GK
-712 EAEAPKGYVKADDI
+712 K
-726 FFTVSN
+726 
-732 EKKNESV
+732 
-739 IMKDSKITA
+739 
-748 SKTDITGTKEIKG
+748 
-761 AVLTVT
+761 
-767 DNDGKVID
+767 
-775 TWTSDGNPHA
+775 
-785 ISGLHEGWE
+785 
-794 YTLTETTAPKGYVK
+794 
-808 AESIK
+808 
-813 FKAESGKDQKLVMKD
+813 
-828 GQFTAKKTDV
+828 
-838 SGKNHVEGAKLEVRD
+838 
-853 EKNNVV
+853 
-859 DSWTTTKEDHYISGL
+859 
-874 EEGKTYRLV
+874 
-883 EAEAPKGY
+883 
-891 VKASDVSFTVT
+891 
-902 ADMESATVVMKDA
+902 
-915 KITAKKTDI
+915 
-924 SGTKEVEGAEMI
+924 
-936 VTDEKGTIVDKWIS
+936 
-950 GKEEHSISGLEAGKK
+950 
-965 YTLTEKTAPN
+965 
-975 SFVKAESIEFTA
+975 
-987 GGDKNQSLVMKD
+987 
-999 KQYTVS
+999 
-1005 KKDASVK
+1005 
-1012 NYVEGAKLEVRDEQD
+1012 
-1027 RVVDSWTTTKED
+1027 
-1039 HYVSGLEEGKTYRLV
+1039 
-1054 EVEAPKGYVK
+1054 
-1064 ASDIYFTVSKDK
+1064 
-1076 KNETVVMKDA
+1076 
-1086 KITASKREITG
+1086 
-1097 TKEIEGAKMTVT
+1097 
-1109 DDKGT
+1109 
-1114 VVDKWTSGKEEHSIS
+1114 
-1129 GLEEGK
+1129 
-1135 RYTLTETT
+1135 YTLTETT

-1162 QKLVMKDKQVT
+1162 QKLV
-1173 ITKTEVTGTKEIE
+1173 
-1186 GAKMTVKDETGKT
+1186 
-1199 VDTWTSTKE
+1199 
-1208 EHYVSG
+1208 
-1214 LEEGKK
+1214 
-1220 YTLIEETAPNGYV
+1220 
-1233 KAESIE
+1233 
-1239 FTVSKEKKNEA
+1239 
-1250 YIMKD
+1250 MKD

-1283 KTVDEWTSTKEE
+1283 KTVDEWTSGKEE

-1307 ILTETTAPNGYV
+1307 TLTETTAPNGYV

-1341 KQVSVTKTDI
+1341 KQISVTKTDI

-1357 PGATLTVKDEDGN
+1357 PGATLTVKDADGN
-1370 TVDTWVSGD
+1370 TVDTWVSGE

-1394 LIEENAPEGYVRAEE
+1394 LIEETAPEGYVRADE

-1414 TNEKI
+1414 TKEKV

-1455 NIVDKW
+1455 NMVDKW

-1471 GLDAGKEYIL
+1471 GLDAGCEYIL

-1502 EQNMDVEIKEQPVLT
+1502 EQNMDVEIKEHPVLT

-1529 NVIKSKDFE
+1529 KVIRSKDFE

-1581 TGYLLSKEVKKVVVD
+1581 TGYLLSKEVKKVVID
-1596 DKLENVGKTYSFIY
+1596 DNLENVGKTYSFVY

-1621 TGDGTDIQKFT
+1621 TGDGTDIKKFT

-1643 LCVILILRKKKNA
+1643 ICVILILRKKKNA

>member
-20 LGVASQGISTVEAFS
+20 LGIASQGISTVEAFS
-35 AHVDYDGKST
+35 AHVDNDGKST

-80 YTSTEAKYA
+80 YTSTEARYA

-152 HQNNLVFSKHVVNT
+152 HQNNLVFSKYVVNT
-166 WYDKNAK
+166 WYDQNAK
-173 TQKSESSRL
+173 IQKSESSRL
-182 NGPNKYHITINTQT
+182 NGPNGYHITINTQT
-196 NRVKVVNETRGWSG
+196 NRVKVVNETKGWAG

-236 YLQGGFTFAPLIA
+236 YLKGGFTFAPLIA
-249 WNGNSKQ
+249 YNGNSKQ

-270 TFLNADFRAQLGSL
+270 TFLNAEFRAQLGSL
-284 KLRKTDTGGKLL
+284 KLRKTDKGGKLL

-303 SGNGYDRDI
+303 SGNGYDRDV

-373 KTDSK
+373 KSDSK

-387 EGAEYTVYGADGQEV
+387 EGAEYTVYSADGQEV

-470 EIQKTD
+470 EIKKTD
-476 TEGNPLKGGEFGI
+476 TEGNPLKSGEFGI

-595 DNGGKVIDT
+595 DNDGKVIDT

-618 EGCEYT
+618 EGWEYT

-647 KKDQTIV
+647 KKDQTLV
-654 MKDKQFTASKKDA
+654 MKDKQFTASKKDV
-667 SGKNYIE
+667 SGKNY
-674 GAKLEVRDDQNR
+674 V
-686 VVDSWTSTKED
+686 
-697 HYVSGLEE
+697 
-705 GKTYRLV
+705 
-712 EAEAPKGYVKADDI
+712 
-726 FFTVSN
+726 
-732 EKKNESV
+732 
-739 IMKDSKITA
+739 
-748 SKTDITGTKEIKG
+748 
-761 AVLTVT
+761 
-767 DNDGKVID
+767 
-775 TWTSDGNPHA
+775 
-785 ISGLHEGWE
+785 
-794 YTLTETTAPKGYVK
+794 
-808 AESIK
+808 
-813 FKAESGKDQKLVMKD
+813 
-828 GQFTAKKTDV
+828 
-838 SGKNHVEGAKLEVRD
+838 
-853 EKNNVV
+853 
-859 DSWTTTKEDHYISGL
+859 
-874 EEGKTYRLV
+874 
-883 EAEAPKGY
+883 
-891 VKASDVSFTVT
+891 
-902 ADMESATVVMKDA
+902 
-915 KITAKKTDI
+915 
-924 SGTKEVEGAEMI
+924 
-936 VTDEKGTIVDKWIS
+936 
-950 GKEEHSISGLEAGKK
+950 
-965 YTLTEKTAPN
+965 
-975 SFVKAESIEFTA
+975 
-987 GGDKNQSLVMKD
+987 
-999 KQYTVS
+999 
-1005 KKDASVK
+1005 
-1012 NYVEGAKLEVRDEQD
+1012 
-1027 RVVDSWTTTKED
+1027 
-1039 HYVSGLEEGKTYRLV
+1039 
-1054 EVEAPKGYVK
+1054 
-1064 ASDIYFTVSKDK
+1064 
-1076 KNETVVMKDA
+1076 
-1086 KITASKREITG
+1086 
-1097 TKEIEGAKMTVT
+1097 
-1109 DDKGT
+1109 
-1114 VVDKWTSGKEEHSIS
+1114 
-1129 GLEEGK
+1129 
-1135 RYTLTETT
+1135 
-1143 APKGYVKAESIE
+1143 
-1155 FTAGDKD
+1155 
-1162 QKLVMKDKQVT
+1162 
-1173 ITKTEVTGTKEIE
+1173 E
-1186 GAKMTVKDETGKT
+1186 GAKMTVKDEAGKT
-1199 VDTWTSTKE
+1199 VDTWTSGKE

-1220 YTLIEETAPNGYV
+1220 YTLIEETAPDGYV

-1250 YIMKD
+1250 YIMK
-1255 KQVTVTK
+1255 
-1262 TEVSGT
+1262 
-1268 DEVEGAKMTVTDEKG
+1268 
-1283 KTVDEWTSTKEE
+1283 
-1295 HYVSGLEEGKTY
+1295 
-1307 ILTETTAPNGYV
+1307 
-1319 KAESIEFTVSKDKV
+1319 
-1333 NQKVNMLD
+1333 D

-1394 LIEENAPEGYVRAEE
+1394 LIEETAPEGYVRADE

-1414 TNEKI
+1414 TNEKV

-1461 TTDGTAHAVS
+1461 ITDGTAHAVS
-1471 GLDAGKEYIL
+1471 GLDAGKEYII

-1529 NVIKSKDFE
+1529 KVIRSKDFE

-1544 AECKNA
+1544 ADCKNA

-1558 NAGTATFKD
+1558 NAGTATFKN

>member
-20 LGVASQGISTVEAFS
+20 LGVASQGINSVEAS
-35 AHVDYDGKST
+35 GTYELKYYGQSKGLGSECGNYTIDGRRGWCIEHKKDSPPS
-45 AYGSTCGKFRI
+45 GFV
-56 NGRQA
+56 NG
-61 WCLEHAKKTP
+61 
-71 GSQDMNAEI
+71 EI
-80 YTSTEAKYA
+80 YHGTDATSA
-89 NIRKIMYYGWFG
+89 NIRKIMYYGWEGF
-101 YEEWSGLHGKSDNEK
+101 EPWSGLNTLSDAEK
-116 NVIMSKALSHAYS
+116 NSLMSMSLSCAYS
-129 GSSISKGIMTDFY
+129 GTKIRNATIKNFY

-147 KPDPL
+147 QPDP
-152 HQNNLVFSKHVVNT
+152 QNKNILKFSKQIVNT
-166 WYDKNAK
+166 WYDQNAK
-173 TQKSESSRL
+173 VQKSESSRL
-182 NGPNKYHITINTQT
+182 NGPNGAHVTINPQT
-196 NRVKVVNETRGWSG
+196 SKVRVVNETRGTSG
-210 QVVDVYGGD
+210 QIVDVYAGD

-224 ADAGYTGHAYSG
+224 ADADYTGNSYSG
-236 YLQGGFTFAPLIA
+236 WLKGGFSFAPLIVH
-249 WNGNSKQ
+249 NGNSKQ
-256 QQIGTWLTVDPGVN
+256 QHIGAWITTDPLEP
-270 TFLNADFRAQLGSL
+270 TCLNADFKAVVGSL

-303 SGNGYDRDI
+303 SGNGYDKDV
-312 TVTNGEITVN
+312 TVANGEITVN
-322 ELPIGDYTVTEKTA
+322 DLTIGDYTITEKTA

-351 SANQTAETTI
+351 VAGQTAETTI
-361 TDEAPTGKISIK
+361 TDEAPKGKISIK
-373 KTDSK
+373 KSDSK
-378 GNVQGEASL
+378 GNIQGEASL
-387 EGAEYTVYGADGQEV
+387 EGAEYTVYGPDGQEV

-470 EIQKTD
+470 EIKKTD
-476 TEGNPLKGGEFGI
+476 TEGNPLKSGEFGI

-518 ARSDDLP
+518 ARSGDLP

-545 NFVLSDDTQYV
+545 NFVLSDDIQYV

-595 DNGGKVIDT
+595 DNDGKVIDT

-618 EGCEYT
+618 EGWEYT

-647 KKDQTIV
+647 KKDQTLV
-654 MKDKQFTASKKDA
+654 MKDKQFTASKKDV
-667 SGKNYIE
+667 SGKNYVE

-712 EAEAPKGYVKADDI
+712 EVEAPNGYVKAKDV

-739 IMKDSKITA
+739 VMKDAKITA
-748 SKTDITGTKEIKG
+748 SKTEVTGTKEIEG
-761 AVLTVT
+761 AKMTVT
-767 DNDGKVID
+767 DEKGKTVD
-775 TWTSDGNPHA
+775 EWTSGKEEHS
-785 ISGLHEGWE
+785 ISGLEEGKK

-808 AESIK
+808 AESIE
-813 FKAESGKDQKLVMKD
+813 FTAGDKDQKLVMKD

-902 ADMESATVVMKDA
+902 
-915 KITAKKTDI
+915 
-924 SGTKEVEGAEMI
+924 
-936 VTDEKGTIVDKWIS
+936 
-950 GKEEHSISGLEAGKK
+950 
-965 YTLTEKTAPN
+965 
-975 SFVKAESIEFTA
+975 
-987 GGDKNQSLVMKD
+987 
-999 KQYTVS
+999 
-1005 KKDASVK
+1005 
-1012 NYVEGAKLEVRDEQD
+1012 
-1027 RVVDSWTTTKED
+1027 
-1039 HYVSGLEEGKTYRLV
+1039 
-1054 EVEAPKGYVK
+1054 
-1064 ASDIYFTVSKDK
+1064 
-1076 KNETVVMKDA
+1076 
-1086 KITASKREITG
+1086 
-1097 TKEIEGAKMTVT
+1097 
-1109 DDKGT
+1109 
-1114 VVDKWTSGKEEHSIS
+1114 
-1129 GLEEGK
+1129 
-1135 RYTLTETT
+1135 
-1143 APKGYVKAESIE
+1143 
-1155 FTAGDKD
+1155 
-1162 QKLVMKDKQVT
+1162 
-1173 ITKTEVTGTKEIE
+1173 
-1186 GAKMTVKDETGKT
+1186 
-1199 VDTWTSTKE
+1199 
-1208 EHYVSG
+1208 
-1214 LEEGKK
+1214 
-1220 YTLIEETAPNGYV
+1220 
-1233 KAESIE
+1233 
-1239 FTVSKEKKNEA
+1239 
-1250 YIMKD
+1250 
-1255 KQVTVTK
+1255 
-1262 TEVSGT
+1262 
-1268 DEVEGAKMTVTDEKG
+1268 
-1283 KTVDEWTSTKEE
+1283 
-1295 HYVSGLEEGKTY
+1295 
-1307 ILTETTAPNGYV
+1307 
-1319 KAESIEFTVSKDKV
+1319 
-1333 NQKVNMLD
+1333 
-1341 KQVSVTKTDI
+1341 
-1351 TGTQEV
+1351 
-1357 PGATLTVKDEDGN
+1357 
-1370 TVDTWVSGD
+1370 
-1379 KEHYVSGLEEGKTYT
+1379 
-1394 LIEENAPEGYVRAEE
+1394 
-1409 ITFTV
+1409 
-1414 TNEKI
+1414 NEKV

-1461 TTDGTAHAVS
+1461 ITDGTAHAVS
-1471 GLDAGKEYIL
+1471 GLDAGKEYII

-1529 NVIKSKDFE
+1529 KVIRSKDFE

-1544 AECKNA
+1544 ADCKNA

-1558 NAGTATFKD
+1558 NAGTATFKN

>member
-20 LGVASQGISTVEAFS
+20 LGVASQGISSVEAS
-35 AHVDYDGKST
+35 GNYELKYYGQSKGLGSECGNYTIDGRRGWCIEHKKDSPPS
-45 AYGSTCGKFRI
+45 GFV
-56 NGRQA
+56 NG
-61 WCLEHAKKTP
+61 
-71 GSQDMNAEI
+71 EI
-80 YTSTEAKYA
+80 YHGTDAKSA
-89 NIRKIMYYGWFG
+89 NIRKIMYYGWEGF
-101 YEEWSGLHGKSDNEK
+101 EPWSGLNTLSDAEK
-116 NVIMSKALSHAYS
+116 NSLMSMALSCAYS
-129 GSSISKGIMTDFY
+129 GTKIRNATIKNFY

-147 KPDPL
+147 QPDP
-152 HQNNLVFSKHVVNT
+152 QNKNILKFSKQIVNT
-166 WYDKNAK
+166 WYDQNAK
-173 TQKSESSRL
+173 VQKSESSRL
-182 NGPNKYHITINTQT
+182 NGPNGAHVTINPQT
-196 NRVKVVNETRGWSG
+196 SKVRVVNETKGTSG
-210 QVVDVYGGD
+210 QIVDVYAGD

-224 ADAGYTGHAYSG
+224 ADADYTGNSYSG
-236 YLQGGFTFAPLIA
+236 WLKGGFSFAPLIVH
-249 WNGNSKQ
+249 NGNSKQ
-256 QQIGTWLTVDPGVN
+256 QHIGAWITTAPLEPTC
-270 TFLNADFRAQLGSL
+270 LNADFKAVVGSL

-303 SGNGYDRDI
+303 SGNGYDKDV
-312 TVTNGEITVN
+312 TVANGEITVN
-322 ELPIGDYTVTEKTA
+322 DLTVGDYTITEKTA
-336 PNGYLVNVAPFKTTV
+336 PNGYLVNVSPFKTTV

-373 KTDSK
+373 KSDSK

-470 EIQKTD
+470 EIKKTD
-476 TEGNPLKGGEFGI
+476 TEGNPLKSGEFGI

-595 DNGGKVIDT
+595 DNDGKVIDT

-618 EGCEYT
+618 EGWEYT

-647 KKDQTIV
+647 KKDQKLV
-654 MKDKQFTASKKDA
+654 MKDKQFTASKKDV
-667 SGKNYIE
+667 SGKNYVE

-712 EAEAPKGYVKADDI
+712 EAEAPKGYVKAKDV

-739 IMKDSKITA
+739 
-748 SKTDITGTKEIKG
+748 
-761 AVLTVT
+761 
-767 DNDGKVID
+767 
-775 TWTSDGNPHA
+775 
-785 ISGLHEGWE
+785 
-794 YTLTETTAPKGYVK
+794 
-808 AESIK
+808 
-813 FKAESGKDQKLVMKD
+813 
-828 GQFTAKKTDV
+828 
-838 SGKNHVEGAKLEVRD
+838 
-853 EKNNVV
+853 
-859 DSWTTTKEDHYISGL
+859 
-874 EEGKTYRLV
+874 
-883 EAEAPKGY
+883 
-891 VKASDVSFTVT
+891 
-902 ADMESATVVMKDA
+902 
-915 KITAKKTDI
+915 
-924 SGTKEVEGAEMI
+924 
-936 VTDEKGTIVDKWIS
+936 
-950 GKEEHSISGLEAGKK
+950 
-965 YTLTEKTAPN
+965 
-975 SFVKAESIEFTA
+975 
-987 GGDKNQSLVMKD
+987 
-999 KQYTVS
+999 
-1005 KKDASVK
+1005 
-1012 NYVEGAKLEVRDEQD
+1012 
-1027 RVVDSWTTTKED
+1027 
-1039 HYVSGLEEGKTYRLV
+1039 
-1054 EVEAPKGYVK
+1054 
-1064 ASDIYFTVSKDK
+1064 
-1076 KNETVVMKDA
+1076 VMKDA
-1086 KITASKREITG
+1086 KITASK
-1097 TKEIEGAKMTVT
+1097 
-1109 DDKGT
+1109 
-1114 VVDKWTSGKEEHSIS
+1114 
-1129 GLEEGK
+1129 
-1135 RYTLTETT
+1135 
-1143 APKGYVKAESIE
+1143 
-1155 FTAGDKD
+1155 
-1162 QKLVMKDKQVT
+1162 
-1173 ITKTEVTGTKEIE
+1173 TEV
-1186 GAKMTVKDETGKT
+1186 
-1199 VDTWTSTKE
+1199 
-1208 EHYVSG
+1208 
-1214 LEEGKK
+1214 
-1220 YTLIEETAPNGYV
+1220 
-1233 KAESIE
+1233 
-1239 FTVSKEKKNEA
+1239 
-1250 YIMKD
+1250 
-1255 KQVTVTK
+1255 
-1262 TEVSGT
+1262 
-1268 DEVEGAKMTVTDEKG
+1268 
-1283 KTVDEWTSTKEE
+1283 
-1295 HYVSGLEEGKTY
+1295 
-1307 ILTETTAPNGYV
+1307 
-1319 KAESIEFTVSKDKV
+1319 
-1333 NQKVNMLD
+1333 
-1341 KQVSVTKTDI
+1341 

-1394 LIEENAPEGYVRAEE
+1394 LIEETAPEGYVRAEE

-1414 TNEKI
+1414 TNEKV

-1471 GLDAGKEYIL
+1471 GLDAGSEYIL

-1490 MTAPDRTLVVSG
+1490 MTAPDRTLVASG

-1529 NVIKSKDFE
+1529 KVIRSKDFE

-1544 AECKNA
+1544 ADCKNA

-1558 NAGTATFKD
+1558 TAGTATFKD

-1643 LCVILILRKKKNA
+1643 ICVILIIRKKKNA

>member
-9 LGAVALSALMT
+9 LGAVALSAFMT
-20 LGVASQGISTVEAFS
+20 LGIASQGISTVEAFS

-80 YTSTEAKYA
+80 YTSTDARYA

-152 HQNNLVFSKHVVNT
+152 HQNNLVFSKYVVNT
-166 WYDKNAK
+166 WYDQNAK
-173 TQKSESSRL
+173 IQKSESSRL
-182 NGPNKYHITINTQT
+182 NGPNGYHITINTQT
-196 NRVKVVNETRGWSG
+196 NRVKVVNETKGWAG

-249 WNGNSKQ
+249 YNGNSKQ

-270 TFLNADFRAQLGSL
+270 TFLNAEFRAQLGSL
-284 KLRKTDTGGKLL
+284 KLRKTDKGGKLL

-303 SGNGYDRDI
+303 SGNGYDRDV

-373 KTDSK
+373 KSDSK

-387 EGAEYTVYGADGQEV
+387 EGAEYTVYGADSQEV

-470 EIQKTD
+470 EIKKTD
-476 TEGNPLKGGEFGI
+476 TEGNPLKSGEFGI

-595 DNGGKVIDT
+595 DNDGKVIDT

-618 EGCEYT
+618 EGWEYT

-647 KKDQTIV
+647 KKDQTLV
-654 MKDKQFTASKKDA
+654 MKDKQFTASKKDV
-667 SGKNYIE
+667 SGKNYVE

-712 EAEAPKGYVKADDI
+712 EAEAPKGYVKAKDV

-739 IMKDSKITA
+739 
-748 SKTDITGTKEIKG
+748 
-761 AVLTVT
+761 
-767 DNDGKVID
+767 
-775 TWTSDGNPHA
+775 
-785 ISGLHEGWE
+785 
-794 YTLTETTAPKGYVK
+794 
-808 AESIK
+808 
-813 FKAESGKDQKLVMKD
+813 
-828 GQFTAKKTDV
+828 
-838 SGKNHVEGAKLEVRD
+838 
-853 EKNNVV
+853 
-859 DSWTTTKEDHYISGL
+859 
-874 EEGKTYRLV
+874 
-883 EAEAPKGY
+883 
-891 VKASDVSFTVT
+891 
-902 ADMESATVVMKDA
+902 
-915 KITAKKTDI
+915 
-924 SGTKEVEGAEMI
+924 
-936 VTDEKGTIVDKWIS
+936 
-950 GKEEHSISGLEAGKK
+950 
-965 YTLTEKTAPN
+965 
-975 SFVKAESIEFTA
+975 
-987 GGDKNQSLVMKD
+987 
-999 KQYTVS
+999 
-1005 KKDASVK
+1005 
-1012 NYVEGAKLEVRDEQD
+1012 
-1027 RVVDSWTTTKED
+1027 
-1039 HYVSGLEEGKTYRLV
+1039 
-1054 EVEAPKGYVK
+1054 
-1064 ASDIYFTVSKDK
+1064 
-1076 KNETVVMKDA
+1076 VMKDA
-1086 KITASKREITG
+1086 KITASKTEVTG
-1097 TKEIEGAKMTVT
+1097 TKEVEGAKMTVT
-1109 DDKGT
+1109 DEKGKT
-1114 VVDKWTSGKEEHSIS
+1114 VDEWTSGKEEHSIS

-1135 RYTLTETT
+1135 KYTLTETT

-1220 YTLIEETAPNGYV
+1220 YTLIEETAPEGYV

-1255 KQVTVTK
+1255 KQVT
-1262 TEVSGT
+1262 
-1268 DEVEGAKMTVTDEKG
+1268 
-1283 KTVDEWTSTKEE
+1283 
-1295 HYVSGLEEGKTY
+1295 
-1307 ILTETTAPNGYV
+1307 
-1319 KAESIEFTVSKDKV
+1319 
-1333 NQKVNMLD
+1333 
-1341 KQVSVTKTDI
+1341 VTKTDI

-1394 LIEENAPEGYVRAEE
+1394 LIEETAPEGYVRADE

-1414 TNEKI
+1414 TKEKG

-1471 GLDAGKEYIL
+1471 GLDAGCEYVL

-1502 EQNMDVEIKEQPVLT
+1502 EQNMDVEIEEQPVLT

-1529 NVIKSKDFE
+1529 KVIRSKDFE

-1581 TGYLLSKEVKKVVVD
+1581 TGYLLSKEVKKVVID
-1596 DKLENVGKTYSFIY
+1596 DNLENVGKTYSFVY

-1621 TGDGTDIQKFT
+1621 TGDGTDIKKFT

-1643 LCVILILRKKKNA
+1643 ICVILIIRKKKNA

>member
-20 LGVASQGISTVEAFS
+20 LGVASQGISTVEAFTT
-35 AHVDYDGKST
+35 HVDYDGKST

-166 WYDKNAK
+166 WYDQNAK
-173 TQKSESSRL
+173 IQKSESSRL
-182 NGPNKYHITINTQT
+182 NGPSGYHITINTQT
-196 NRVKVVNETRGWSG
+196 NRVKVVNETRGWAG

-249 WNGNSKQ
+249 YNGNSKQ

-303 SGNGYDRDI
+303 SGNGYEKDV

-322 ELPIGDYTVTEKTA
+322 ELPIGDYTITEKTA
-336 PNGYLVNVAPFKTTV
+336 PNGYLVNVAPFKATV
-351 SANQTAETTI
+351 SAGQTAETTI

-373 KTDSK
+373 KSDSK

-470 EIQKTD
+470 EIKKTD
-476 TEGNPLKGGEFGI
+476 TEGNPLKSGEFGI

-518 ARSDDLP
+518 ARSGDLP

-545 NFVLSDDTQYV
+545 NFVLSNDTQYV

-595 DNGGKVIDT
+595 DNDGKVIDT

-618 EGCEYT
+618 EGWEYT

-654 MKDKQFTASKKDA
+654 MKDKQFTASKKDV
-667 SGKNYIE
+667 SGKNYVE

-712 EAEAPKGYVKADDI
+712 EAEAPKGYVKAKDV

-739 IMKDSKITA
+739 
-748 SKTDITGTKEIKG
+748 
-761 AVLTVT
+761 
-767 DNDGKVID
+767 
-775 TWTSDGNPHA
+775 
-785 ISGLHEGWE
+785 
-794 YTLTETTAPKGYVK
+794 
-808 AESIK
+808 
-813 FKAESGKDQKLVMKD
+813 
-828 GQFTAKKTDV
+828 
-838 SGKNHVEGAKLEVRD
+838 
-853 EKNNVV
+853 
-859 DSWTTTKEDHYISGL
+859 
-874 EEGKTYRLV
+874 
-883 EAEAPKGY
+883 
-891 VKASDVSFTVT
+891 
-902 ADMESATVVMKDA
+902 
-915 KITAKKTDI
+915 
-924 SGTKEVEGAEMI
+924 
-936 VTDEKGTIVDKWIS
+936 
-950 GKEEHSISGLEAGKK
+950 
-965 YTLTEKTAPN
+965 
-975 SFVKAESIEFTA
+975 
-987 GGDKNQSLVMKD
+987 
-999 KQYTVS
+999 
-1005 KKDASVK
+1005 
-1012 NYVEGAKLEVRDEQD
+1012 
-1027 RVVDSWTTTKED
+1027 
-1039 HYVSGLEEGKTYRLV
+1039 
-1054 EVEAPKGYVK
+1054 
-1064 ASDIYFTVSKDK
+1064 
-1076 KNETVVMKDA
+1076 VMKDA
-1086 KITASKREITG
+1086 KITASKTEVTG
-1097 TKEIEGAKMTVT
+1097 TKEVEGAKMTVT
-1109 DDKGT
+1109 DEKGKT
-1114 VVDKWTSGKEEHSIS
+1114 VDEWTSGKEEHSIS

-1135 RYTLTETT
+1135 KYTLIETT

-1162 QKLVMKDKQVT
+1162 QKLV
-1173 ITKTEVTGTKEIE
+1173 
-1186 GAKMTVKDETGKT
+1186 
-1199 VDTWTSTKE
+1199 
-1208 EHYVSG
+1208 
-1214 LEEGKK
+1214 
-1220 YTLIEETAPNGYV
+1220 
-1233 KAESIE
+1233 
-1239 FTVSKEKKNEA
+1239 
-1250 YIMKD
+1250 MKD

-1283 KTVDEWTSTKEE
+1283 KTVDEWTSGKEE

-1307 ILTETTAPNGYV
+1307 TLTETTAPNGYV

-1341 KQVSVTKTDI
+1341 KQISVTKTDI

-1357 PGATLTVKDEDGN
+1357 PGATLTVKDADGN
-1370 TVDTWVSGD
+1370 TVDTWVSGE

-1394 LIEENAPEGYVRAEE
+1394 LIEETAPEGYVRADE

-1414 TNEKI
+1414 TKEKV

-1471 GLDAGKEYIL
+1471 GLDAGCEYIL

-1502 EQNMDVEIKEQPVLT
+1502 EQNMDVEIKEHPVLT

-1529 NVIKSKDFE
+1529 KVIRSKDFE

-1581 TGYLLSKEVKKVVVD
+1581 TGYLLSKEVKKVVID
-1596 DKLENVGKTYSFIY
+1596 DNLENVGKTYSFVY

-1621 TGDGTDIQKFT
+1621 TGDGTDIKKFT

-1643 LCVILILRKKKNA
+1643 ICVILIIRKKRND

>member
-20 LGVASQGISTVEAFS
+20 LGVASQGISTVQATS
-35 AHVDYDGKST
+35 YYVNHDGKSK

-61 WCLEHAKKTP
+61 WCLEHKKSTP
-71 GSQDMNAEI
+71 GSQSMNAEI
-80 YTSTEAKYA
+80 YHSTEAKYA

-101 YEEWSGLHGKSDNEK
+101 YEEWGGLHGKSNDEK

-152 HQNNLVFSKHVVNT
+152 NQHVLMFSKNVVNT

-182 NGPNKYHITINTQT
+182 NGPNGYHITINTQT

-236 YLQGGFTFAPLIA
+236 YLKGGFTFAPLIA
-249 WNGNSKQ
+249 WNGDSRKQ
-256 QQIGTWLTVDPGVN
+256 RVGTWITEEPIQT

-284 KLRKTDTGGKLL
+284 KLRKTDKGGKLL

-303 SGNGYDRDI
+303 SGNGYDRDV

-351 SANQTAETTI
+351 SANHTAETTI

-373 KTDSK
+373 KSDSK

-470 EIQKTD
+470 EIKKTD
-476 TEGNPLKGGEFGI
+476 TEGNPLKSGEFGI

-518 ARSDDLP
+518 ARSGDLP

-595 DNGGKVIDT
+595 DNDGKVIDT

-618 EGCEYT
+618 EGWEYT

-654 MKDKQFTASKKDA
+654 MKDKQFTASKKDV
-667 SGKNYIE
+667 SGKNYVE

-705 GKTYRLV
+705 GK
-712 EAEAPKGYVKADDI
+712 K
-726 FFTVSN
+726 
-732 EKKNESV
+732 
-739 IMKDSKITA
+739 
-748 SKTDITGTKEIKG
+748 
-761 AVLTVT
+761 
-767 DNDGKVID
+767 
-775 TWTSDGNPHA
+775 
-785 ISGLHEGWE
+785 
-794 YTLTETTAPKGYVK
+794 
-808 AESIK
+808 
-813 FKAESGKDQKLVMKD
+813 
-828 GQFTAKKTDV
+828 
-838 SGKNHVEGAKLEVRD
+838 
-853 EKNNVV
+853 
-859 DSWTTTKEDHYISGL
+859 
-874 EEGKTYRLV
+874 
-883 EAEAPKGY
+883 
-891 VKASDVSFTVT
+891 
-902 ADMESATVVMKDA
+902 
-915 KITAKKTDI
+915 
-924 SGTKEVEGAEMI
+924 
-936 VTDEKGTIVDKWIS
+936 
-950 GKEEHSISGLEAGKK
+950 
-965 YTLTEKTAPN
+965 
-975 SFVKAESIEFTA
+975 
-987 GGDKNQSLVMKD
+987 
-999 KQYTVS
+999 
-1005 KKDASVK
+1005 
-1012 NYVEGAKLEVRDEQD
+1012 
-1027 RVVDSWTTTKED
+1027 
-1039 HYVSGLEEGKTYRLV
+1039 
-1054 EVEAPKGYVK
+1054 
-1064 ASDIYFTVSKDK
+1064 
-1076 KNETVVMKDA
+1076 
-1086 KITASKREITG
+1086 
-1097 TKEIEGAKMTVT
+1097 
-1109 DDKGT
+1109 
-1114 VVDKWTSGKEEHSIS
+1114 
-1129 GLEEGK
+1129 
-1135 RYTLTETT
+1135 YTLTETT

-1162 QKLVMKDKQVT
+1162 QKLV
-1173 ITKTEVTGTKEIE
+1173 
-1186 GAKMTVKDETGKT
+1186 
-1199 VDTWTSTKE
+1199 
-1208 EHYVSG
+1208 
-1214 LEEGKK
+1214 
-1220 YTLIEETAPNGYV
+1220 
-1233 KAESIE
+1233 
-1239 FTVSKEKKNEA
+1239 
-1250 YIMKD
+1250 MKD

-1283 KTVDEWTSTKEE
+1283 KTVDEWTSGKEE

-1307 ILTETTAPNGYV
+1307 TLTETTAPNGYV

-1341 KQVSVTKTDI
+1341 KQISVTKTDI

-1370 TVDTWVSGD
+1370 TVDTWVSGE

-1394 LIEENAPEGYVRAEE
+1394 LIEETAPEGYVRADE

-1414 TNEKI
+1414 TKEKV

-1471 GLDAGKEYIL
+1471 GLDAGCEYIL

-1529 NVIKSKDFE
+1529 KVIRSKDFE

-1581 TGYLLSKEVKKVVVD
+1581 TGYLLSKEVKKVVID
-1596 DKLENVGKTYSFIY
+1596 DNLENVGKTYSFVY

-1621 TGDGTDIQKFT
+1621 TGDGTDIKKFT

-1643 LCVILILRKKKNA
+1643 ICVILILRKKKNA

>member
-20 LGVASQGISTVEAFS
+20 LGVVSQSLNTVEAS
-35 AHVDYDGKST
+35 SHKLEYYGQTTAWGTECGNYSIDGRRAWCIEHKKDSPPAGVVNGDVYKST
-45 AYGSTCGKFRI
+45 EGKF
-56 NGRQA
+56 
-61 WCLEHAKKTP
+61 
-71 GSQDMNAEI
+71 
-80 YTSTEAKYA
+80 A
-89 NIRKIMYYGWFG
+89 NMRKIMYYGWQG
-101 YEEWSGLHGKSDNEK
+101 YEQWNGMNNLSDIEK
-116 NVIMSKALSHAYS
+116 NTMMSIALSHAYS
-129 GSSISKGIMTDFY
+129 GSKIRQKIINDFY
-142 NYATS
+142 NFAVS
-147 KPDPL
+147 QPDPL
-152 HQNNLVFSKHVVNT
+152 NKNVLKFSKQIVNV
-166 WYDKNAK
+166 WYDKDAK
-173 TQKSESSRL
+173 IQKSESSTL
-182 NGPNKYHITINTQT
+182 NGPSNYHVTINPQT
-196 NRVKVVNETRGWSG
+196 SKVRVVNETRGTSG
-210 QVVDVYGGD
+210 QIVDVYGGD

-224 ADAGYTGHAYSG
+224 ADADYTGNSYSG
-236 YLQGGFTFAPLIA
+236 WLKGGFQFAPLII
-249 WNGNSKQ
+249 WNNNASQ
-256 QQIGTWLTVDPGVN
+256 QHISTWVITDPDEP
-270 TFLNADFRAQLGSL
+270 TCLNADFKAVVGSL

-296 DGAVFHV
+296 NGAVFHV
-303 SGNGYDRDI
+303 SGNGYEQDV
-312 TVTNGEITVN
+312 TVENGEITVN
-322 ELPIGDYTVTEKTA
+322 ELPIGEYTITEKTA
-336 PNGYLVNVAPFKTTV
+336 PNGYLVNVAPFKATV
-351 SANQTAETTI
+351 SAGQTAETTI

-373 KTDSK
+373 KSDSK
-378 GNVQGEASL
+378 GNIQGEASL

-470 EIQKTD
+470 EIKKTD

-595 DNGGKVIDT
+595 DNDGKVIDT

-618 EGCEYT
+618 EGWEYT
-624 LTETTAPKGYVKAE
+624 LTETTAPNGYVKAE

-647 KKDQTIV
+647 KKDQTLV
-654 MKDKQFTASKKDA
+654 MMDKQFTASKKDA
-667 SGKNYIE
+667 SGKNYVE
-674 GAKLEVRDDQNR
+674 GAKLEVRDEQDR
-686 VVDSWTSTKED
+686 VVDSWTTTKED

-712 EAEAPKGYVKADDI
+712 EAEAPKGYVKAEDI

-775 TWTSDGNPHA
+775 TWTSNGNPHA

-838 SGKNHVEGAKLEVRD
+838 SGKNYIEGAKLEVRD
-853 EKNNVV
+853 DKNNVV

-891 VKASDVSFTVT
+891 VKASDVTFTVT

-936 VTDEKGTIVDKWIS
+936 VTDEKGTIVDKWTS

-1039 HYVSGLEEGKTYRLV
+1039 HYVSGLEEGKTY
-1054 EVEAPKGYVK
+1054 
-1064 ASDIYFTVSKDK
+1064 
-1076 KNETVVMKDA
+1076 
-1086 KITASKREITG
+1086 
-1097 TKEIEGAKMTVT
+1097 
-1109 DDKGT
+1109 
-1114 VVDKWTSGKEEHSIS
+1114 
-1129 GLEEGK
+1129 
-1135 RYTLTETT
+1135 TLTETT
-1143 APKGYVKAESIE
+1143 APK
-1155 FTAGDKD
+1155 
-1162 QKLVMKDKQVT
+1162 
-1173 ITKTEVTGTKEIE
+1173 
-1186 GAKMTVKDETGKT
+1186 
-1199 VDTWTSTKE
+1199 
-1208 EHYVSG
+1208 
-1214 LEEGKK
+1214 
-1220 YTLIEETAPNGYV
+1220 
-1233 KAESIE
+1233 
-1239 FTVSKEKKNEA
+1239 
-1250 YIMKD
+1250 
-1255 KQVTVTK
+1255 
-1262 TEVSGT
+1262 
-1268 DEVEGAKMTVTDEKG
+1268 
-1283 KTVDEWTSTKEE
+1283 
-1295 HYVSGLEEGKTY
+1295 
-1307 ILTETTAPNGYV
+1307 GYV

-1394 LIEENAPEGYVRAEE
+1394 LIEETAPEGYVRAEE

-1414 TNEKI
+1414 TNEKV

-1471 GLDAGKEYIL
+1471 GLDAGKEYII

-1529 NVIKSKDFE
+1529 KVIRSKDFE

-1544 AECKNA
+1544 ADCKNA

-1558 NAGTATFKD
+1558 NAGTATFKN

-1581 TGYLLSKEVKKVVVD
+1581 TGYLLSKEVKKVVID
-1596 DKLENVGKTYSFIY
+1596 DNLENVGKTYSFVY

-1621 TGDGTDIQKFT
+1621 TGDGTDIKKFT
-1632 ALTGISGIVLL
+1632 ALTGISGIALL
-1643 LCVILILRKKKNA
+1643 ACLILIIRKKRNA

>member
-20 LGVASQGISTVEAFS
+20 LGIASQGISTVEAFS
-35 AHVDYDGKST
+35 AHVDYDGKSK

-71 GSQDMNAEI
+71 GSQNMNAEI
-80 YTSTEAKYA
+80 YTSTEARYA

-152 HQNNLVFSKHVVNT
+152 HQNNLVFSRHVVNT
-166 WYDKNAK
+166 WYDQNAK
-173 TQKSESSRL
+173 IQKSESSRL
-182 NGPNKYHITINTQT
+182 NGPNGYHITINTQT
-196 NRVKVVNETRGWSG
+196 NRVKVVNETKGWAG

-249 WNGNSKQ
+249 WNGDSRKQ
-256 QQIGTWLTVDPGVN
+256 HVGTWLTVDPGVN

-284 KLRKTDTGGKLL
+284 KLRKTDKGGKLL

-303 SGNGYDRDI
+303 SGNGYDRDV

-373 KTDSK
+373 KSDSK

-470 EIQKTD
+470 EIKKTD
-476 TEGNPLKGGEFGI
+476 TEGNPLKSGEFGI

-518 ARSDDLP
+518 ARSGDLP

-595 DNGGKVIDT
+595 DNDGKVIDT

-618 EGCEYT
+618 EGWEYT

-654 MKDKQFTASKKDA
+654 MKDKQFTASKKDV
-667 SGKNYIE
+667 SGKNYVE

-712 EAEAPKGYVKADDI
+712 EAEAPKGYVKAKDV

-739 IMKDSKITA
+739 
-748 SKTDITGTKEIKG
+748 
-761 AVLTVT
+761 
-767 DNDGKVID
+767 
-775 TWTSDGNPHA
+775 
-785 ISGLHEGWE
+785 
-794 YTLTETTAPKGYVK
+794 
-808 AESIK
+808 
-813 FKAESGKDQKLVMKD
+813 
-828 GQFTAKKTDV
+828 
-838 SGKNHVEGAKLEVRD
+838 
-853 EKNNVV
+853 
-859 DSWTTTKEDHYISGL
+859 
-874 EEGKTYRLV
+874 
-883 EAEAPKGY
+883 
-891 VKASDVSFTVT
+891 
-902 ADMESATVVMKDA
+902 
-915 KITAKKTDI
+915 
-924 SGTKEVEGAEMI
+924 
-936 VTDEKGTIVDKWIS
+936 
-950 GKEEHSISGLEAGKK
+950 
-965 YTLTEKTAPN
+965 
-975 SFVKAESIEFTA
+975 
-987 GGDKNQSLVMKD
+987 
-999 KQYTVS
+999 
-1005 KKDASVK
+1005 
-1012 NYVEGAKLEVRDEQD
+1012 
-1027 RVVDSWTTTKED
+1027 
-1039 HYVSGLEEGKTYRLV
+1039 
-1054 EVEAPKGYVK
+1054 
-1064 ASDIYFTVSKDK
+1064 
-1076 KNETVVMKDA
+1076 VMKDA
-1086 KITASKREITG
+1086 KITASKTEVTG
-1097 TKEIEGAKMTVT
+1097 TKEVEGAKMTVT
-1109 DDKGT
+1109 DEKGKT
-1114 VVDKWTSGKEEHSIS
+1114 VDEWTSGKEEHSIS

-1135 RYTLTETT
+1135 KYTLTETT

-1162 QKLVMKDKQVT
+1162 QKLV
-1173 ITKTEVTGTKEIE
+1173 
-1186 GAKMTVKDETGKT
+1186 
-1199 VDTWTSTKE
+1199 
-1208 EHYVSG
+1208 
-1214 LEEGKK
+1214 
-1220 YTLIEETAPNGYV
+1220 
-1233 KAESIE
+1233 
-1239 FTVSKEKKNEA
+1239 
-1250 YIMKD
+1250 MKD

-1283 KTVDEWTSTKEE
+1283 KTVDEWTSGKEE

-1307 ILTETTAPNGYV
+1307 TLTETTAPNGYV

-1341 KQVSVTKTDI
+1341 KQISVTKTDI

-1357 PGATLTVKDEDGN
+1357 PGATLTVKDADGN
-1370 TVDTWVSGD
+1370 TVDTWVSGE

-1394 LIEENAPEGYVRAEE
+1394 LIEETAPEGYVRADE

-1414 TNEKI
+1414 TKEKV

-1471 GLDAGKEYIL
+1471 GLDTGCEYIL

-1502 EQNMDVEIKEQPVLT
+1502 EQNMDVEIKEHPVLT

-1529 NVIKSKDFE
+1529 KVIRSKDFE

-1581 TGYLLSKEVKKVVVD
+1581 TGYLLSKEVKKVVID
-1596 DKLENVGKTYSFIY
+1596 DNLENVGKTYSFVY

-1621 TGDGTDIQKFT
+1621 TGDGTDIKKFT

-1643 LCVILILRKKKNA
+1643 ICVILILRKKKNA

>member
-20 LGVASQGISTVEAFS
+20 LGVASQGISTVQAAS
-35 AHVDYDGKST
+35 CYVNYDGKST

-61 WCLEHAKKTP
+61 WCLEHKKSTP
-71 GSQDMNAEI
+71 GSQNMNSEVN
-80 YTSTEAKYA
+80 TSTEARYA

-101 YEEWSGLHGKSDNEK
+101 YEEWSGLQGKSDNEK

-152 HQNNLVFSKHVVNT
+152 NQHVLIFSKQVVNT
-166 WYDKNAK
+166 WYDQNAK
-173 TQKSESSRL
+173 IQKSESSRL
-182 NGPNKYHITINTQT
+182 NGPSGYHITINTQT
-196 NRVKVVNETRGWSG
+196 NRVKLVNETRGWSG

-224 ADAGYTGHAYSG
+224 ADAGYTGNAYSG
-236 YLQGGFTFAPLIA
+236 WKKGGFQFAPLIA
-249 WNGNSKQ
+249 WNNDSSKQ
-256 QQIGTWLTVDPGVN
+256 HVGTWVTIQDPLVS
-270 TFLNADFRAQLGSL
+270 TCLNADFRAQLGSL

-303 SGNGYDRDI
+303 SGNGYEKDV

-322 ELPIGDYTVTEKTA
+322 ELPIGEY
-336 PNGYLVNVAPFKTTV
+336 
-351 SANQTAETTI
+351 TI

-373 KTDSK
+373 KSDSK

-387 EGAEYTVYGADGQEV
+387 EGAEYTVYSADGQEV

-470 EIQKTD
+470 EIKKTD

-556 KINGKNKTDTVTFVD
+556 KINGKNKTDSVTFVD

-595 DNGGKVIDT
+595 DNDGKVIDT

-618 EGCEYT
+618 EGWEYT

-647 KKDQTIV
+647 KKDQTLV
-654 MKDKQFTASKKDA
+654 MMDKQFTASKKDA
-667 SGKNYIE
+667 SGKNYVE

-712 EAEAPKGYVKADDI
+712 EAEAPKGYAKAEDI
-726 FFTVSN
+726 FFTVSD

-767 DNDGKVID
+767 DKDGKVID
-775 TWTSDGNPHA
+775 TWTSDGNPHS

-794 YTLTETTAPKGYVK
+794 YILTETTAPKGYVK

-838 SGKNHVEGAKLEVRD
+838 SGKNYIEGAKLEVRD
-853 EKNNVV
+853 DKNNVV

-891 VKASDVSFTVT
+891 VKASDVTFTVT

-965 YTLTEKTAPN
+965 YTLTEKTAPD

-1086 KITASKREITG
+1086 KITASKRE
-1097 TKEIEGAKMTVT
+1097 
-1109 DDKGT
+1109 
-1114 VVDKWTSGKEEHSIS
+1114 
-1129 GLEEGK
+1129 
-1135 RYTLTETT
+1135 
-1143 APKGYVKAESIE
+1143 
-1155 FTAGDKD
+1155 
-1162 QKLVMKDKQVT
+1162 
-1173 ITKTEVTGTKEIE
+1173 VTGTKEIE

-1199 VDTWTSTKE
+1199 VDTWTSGKE

-1220 YTLIEETAPNGYV
+1220 YTLIEETAPDGYV

-1268 DEVEGAKMTVTDEKG
+1268 DEVEGAKMTVTDETG

-1307 ILTETTAPNGYV
+1307 TLTETTAPDGYV

-1333 NQKVNMLD
+1333 NQKVSMLD

-1357 PGATLTVKDEDGN
+1357 PGATLTVKDEDGK

-1379 KEHYVSGLEEGKTYT
+1379 KEHYVSGLEEGKKYT
-1394 LIEENAPEGYVRAEE
+1394 LIEETAPEGYVRAEE

-1414 TNEKI
+1414 TNEKV

-1439 GDAVKG
+1439 GDTVKG

-1471 GLDAGKEYIL
+1471 GLDAGKEYII

-1502 EQNMDVEIKEQPVLT
+1502 EQNMDLEIKEQPVLT

-1529 NVIKSKDFE
+1529 KVIRSKDFE

-1544 AECKNA
+1544 ADCKNA
-1550 ITTVSADK
+1550 ITTVSADQ

-1581 TGYLLSKEVKKVVVD
+1581 TGYLLSKEVKKVVIND
-1596 DKLENVGKTYSFIY
+1596 NLENVGKTYSFIY

-1632 ALTGISGIVLL
+1632 ALTGISGIALL
-1643 LCVILILRKKKNA
+1643 ISMILIIRKKKNA

>member
-20 LGVASQGISTVEAFS
+20 LGVASQGISTVQAAS
-35 AHVDYDGKST
+35 YYVNNDGKST

-71 GSQDMNAEI
+71 GSQSMNAEI
-80 YTSTEAKYA
+80 YHSTEARYA

-101 YEEWSGLHGKSDNEK
+101 YEEWGGLHGKSDNEK

-152 HQNNLVFSKHVVNT
+152 NQNVLVFSKMVVNT

-173 TQKSESSRL
+173 VQKSESSRL
-182 NGPNKYHITINTQT
+182 NGPSGYHITINTQT

-224 ADAGYTGHAYSG
+224 ADAGYTGHVYSG
-236 YLQGGFTFAPLIA
+236 YLKGGFTFAPLIA
-249 WNGNSKQ
+249 WNGDSKKQ
-256 QQIGTWLTVDPGVN
+256 HVGTWVTEDPLVN

-303 SGNGYDRDI
+303 SGNGYDRDV
-312 TVTNGEITVN
+312 TVSNGEITVN
-322 ELPIGDYTVTEKTA
+322 DLTIGDYTITEKTA

-361 TDEAPTGKISIK
+361 TDEAPTGKISIRK
-373 KTDSK
+373 SDSK

-387 EGAEYTVYGADGQEV
+387 EGAEYTVYGADSQEV

-470 EIQKTD
+470 EIKKTD
-476 TEGNPLKGGEFGI
+476 TEGNPLKSGEFGI

-595 DNGGKVIDT
+595 DNDGKVIDT

-618 EGCEYT
+618 EGWEYT

-647 KKDQTIV
+647 KKDQTLV
-654 MKDKQFTASKKDA
+654 MKDKQFTASKKDV
-667 SGKNYIE
+667 SGKNYVE

-726 FFTVSN
+726 FFTISN

-748 SKTDITGTKEIKG
+748 S
-761 AVLTVT
+761 
-767 DNDGKVID
+767 
-775 TWTSDGNPHA
+775 
-785 ISGLHEGWE
+785 
-794 YTLTETTAPKGYVK
+794 
-808 AESIK
+808 
-813 FKAESGKDQKLVMKD
+813 
-828 GQFTAKKTDV
+828 
-838 SGKNHVEGAKLEVRD
+838 
-853 EKNNVV
+853 
-859 DSWTTTKEDHYISGL
+859 
-874 EEGKTYRLV
+874 
-883 EAEAPKGY
+883 
-891 VKASDVSFTVT
+891 
-902 ADMESATVVMKDA
+902 
-915 KITAKKTDI
+915 
-924 SGTKEVEGAEMI
+924 
-936 VTDEKGTIVDKWIS
+936 
-950 GKEEHSISGLEAGKK
+950 
-965 YTLTEKTAPN
+965 
-975 SFVKAESIEFTA
+975 
-987 GGDKNQSLVMKD
+987 
-999 KQYTVS
+999 
-1005 KKDASVK
+1005 
-1012 NYVEGAKLEVRDEQD
+1012 
-1027 RVVDSWTTTKED
+1027 
-1039 HYVSGLEEGKTYRLV
+1039 
-1054 EVEAPKGYVK
+1054 
-1064 ASDIYFTVSKDK
+1064 
-1076 KNETVVMKDA
+1076 
-1086 KITASKREITG
+1086 
-1097 TKEIEGAKMTVT
+1097 
-1109 DDKGT
+1109 
-1114 VVDKWTSGKEEHSIS
+1114 
-1129 GLEEGK
+1129 
-1135 RYTLTETT
+1135 
-1143 APKGYVKAESIE
+1143 
-1155 FTAGDKD
+1155 
-1162 QKLVMKDKQVT
+1162 
-1173 ITKTEVTGTKEIE
+1173 
-1186 GAKMTVKDETGKT
+1186 
-1199 VDTWTSTKE
+1199 
-1208 EHYVSG
+1208 
-1214 LEEGKK
+1214 
-1220 YTLIEETAPNGYV
+1220 
-1233 KAESIE
+1233 
-1239 FTVSKEKKNEA
+1239 
-1250 YIMKD
+1250 
-1255 KQVTVTK
+1255 
-1262 TEVSGT
+1262 
-1268 DEVEGAKMTVTDEKG
+1268 
-1283 KTVDEWTSTKEE
+1283 
-1295 HYVSGLEEGKTY
+1295 
-1307 ILTETTAPNGYV
+1307 
-1319 KAESIEFTVSKDKV
+1319 
-1333 NQKVNMLD
+1333 
-1341 KQVSVTKTDI
+1341 KTDI

-1529 NVIKSKDFE
+1529 KVIKSKDFE

-1643 LCVILILRKKKNA
+1643 ICVILILRKKKNA

>member
-20 LGVASQGISTVEAFS
+20 LGVASQGISTVQAAS
-35 AHVDYDGKST
+35 HYVNYDGNST

-71 GSQDMNAEI
+71 GSQSMNAEI
-80 YTSTEAKYA
+80 YHSTEARYA

-101 YEEWSGLHGKSDNEK
+101 YEEWGGLHGKSDNEK

-152 HQNNLVFSKHVVNT
+152 NQNALEFSKMVVNT

-173 TQKSESSRL
+173 VQKSESSRL
-182 NGPNKYHITINTQT
+182 NGPSGYHITINTQT

-224 ADAGYTGHAYSG
+224 ADAGYTGHVYSG
-236 YLQGGFTFAPLIA
+236 YLKGGFTFAPLIA
-249 WNGNSKQ
+249 WNGDSKKQ
-256 QQIGTWLTVDPGVN
+256 HVGTWITEDPLVN

-303 SGNGYDRDI
+303 SGNGYEKDV

-322 ELPIGDYTVTEKTA
+322 ELPIGEYTITEKTA

-361 TDEAPTGKISIK
+361 TDEAPTGKISIRK
-373 KTDSK
+373 SDSK

-387 EGAEYTVYGADGQEV
+387 EGAEYTVYGADNQEV

-470 EIQKTD
+470 EIKKTD
-476 TEGNPLKGGEFGI
+476 TEGNPLKSGEFGI
-489 YANADMYIGDT
+489 YANADMYIGNT

-595 DNGGKVIDT
+595 DNDGKVIDT

-618 EGCEYT
+618 EGWEYT

-647 KKDQTIV
+647 KKDQTLV
-654 MKDKQFTASKKDA
+654 MKDKQFTASKKDV
-667 SGKNYIE
+667 SGKNYVE

-712 EAEAPKGYVKADDI
+712 EA
-726 FFTVSN
+726 
-732 EKKNESV
+732 
-739 IMKDSKITA
+739 
-748 SKTDITGTKEIKG
+748 
-761 AVLTVT
+761 
-767 DNDGKVID
+767 
-775 TWTSDGNPHA
+775 
-785 ISGLHEGWE
+785 
-794 YTLTETTAPKGYVK
+794 
-808 AESIK
+808 
-813 FKAESGKDQKLVMKD
+813 
-828 GQFTAKKTDV
+828 
-838 SGKNHVEGAKLEVRD
+838 
-853 EKNNVV
+853 
-859 DSWTTTKEDHYISGL
+859 
-874 EEGKTYRLV
+874 
-883 EAEAPKGY
+883 
-891 VKASDVSFTVT
+891 
-902 ADMESATVVMKDA
+902 
-915 KITAKKTDI
+915 
-924 SGTKEVEGAEMI
+924 
-936 VTDEKGTIVDKWIS
+936 
-950 GKEEHSISGLEAGKK
+950 
-965 YTLTEKTAPN
+965 
-975 SFVKAESIEFTA
+975 
-987 GGDKNQSLVMKD
+987 
-999 KQYTVS
+999 
-1005 KKDASVK
+1005 
-1012 NYVEGAKLEVRDEQD
+1012 
-1027 RVVDSWTTTKED
+1027 
-1039 HYVSGLEEGKTYRLV
+1039 
-1054 EVEAPKGYVK
+1054 EAPKGYVK

-1143 APKGYVKAESIE
+1143 APKGYVKAESIT

-1186 GAKMTVKDETGKT
+1186 GAKMTVKDEAGKT
-1199 VDTWTSTKE
+1199 VDTWTSGKE

-1220 YTLIEETAPNGYV
+1220 YTLIEETAPDGYV

-1239 FTVSKEKKNEA
+1239 FTVSREKKNEA

-1283 KTVDEWTSTKEE
+1283 KTVDEWTSGKEE

-1307 ILTETTAPNGYV
+1307 TLTETTAPNGYV
-1319 KAESIEFTVSKDKV
+1319 KAGSIEFTVSKDKV

-1394 LIEENAPEGYVRAEE
+1394 LIEETAPEGYVRAEE

-1414 TNEKI
+1414 TNEKV

-1427 AQVKVTKTDALT
+1427 AQVKVSKTDALT

-1471 GLDAGKEYIL
+1471 GLDAGSEYIL

-1529 NVIKSKDFE
+1529 KVIRSKDFE

-1544 AECKNA
+1544 EECKNA

-1596 DKLENVGKTYSFIY
+1596 DKLENVGKTYSFVY

-1643 LCVILILRKKKNA
+1643 ICVILIIRKKKNA

>member
-20 LGVASQGISTVEAFS
+20 LGVASQGISTVQAAS
-35 AHVDYDGKST
+35 YYVNYDGKST

-71 GSQDMNAEI
+71 GSQSMNAEI
-80 YTSTEAKYA
+80 YHSTEARYA

-101 YEEWSGLHGKSDNEK
+101 YEEWGGLHGKSDNEK

-152 HQNNLVFSKHVVNT
+152 NQNVLVFSKMVVNT

-173 TQKSESSRL
+173 VQKSESSRL
-182 NGPNKYHITINTQT
+182 NGPSGYHITINTQT

-224 ADAGYTGHAYSG
+224 ADAGYTGHVYSG
-236 YLQGGFTFAPLIA
+236 YLKGGFTFAPLIA
-249 WNGNSKQ
+249 WNGDSKKQ
-256 QQIGTWLTVDPGVN
+256 HVGTWITEDPLVN

-303 SGNGYDRDI
+303 SGNGYDRDV
-312 TVTNGEITVN
+312 TVSNGEITVN
-322 ELPIGDYTVTEKTA
+322 DLTIGDYTITEKTA

-361 TDEAPTGKISIK
+361 TDEAPTGKISIRK
-373 KTDSK
+373 SDSK

-387 EGAEYTVYGADGQEV
+387 EGAEYTVYGADSQEV

-470 EIQKTD
+470 EIKKTD
-476 TEGNPLKGGEFGI
+476 TEGNPLKSGEFGI

-595 DNGGKVIDT
+595 DDDGKVIDT

-618 EGCEYT
+618 EGWEYT

-647 KKDQTIV
+647 KKDQTLV
-654 MKDKQFTASKKDA
+654 MKDKQFTASKKDV
-667 SGKNYIE
+667 SGKNYVE

-748 SKTDITGTKEIKG
+748 SKTDITGTK
-761 AVLTVT
+761 
-767 DNDGKVID
+767 
-775 TWTSDGNPHA
+775 
-785 ISGLHEGWE
+785 
-794 YTLTETTAPKGYVK
+794 
-808 AESIK
+808 
-813 FKAESGKDQKLVMKD
+813 
-828 GQFTAKKTDV
+828 
-838 SGKNHVEGAKLEVRD
+838 
-853 EKNNVV
+853 
-859 DSWTTTKEDHYISGL
+859 
-874 EEGKTYRLV
+874 
-883 EAEAPKGY
+883 
-891 VKASDVSFTVT
+891 
-902 ADMESATVVMKDA
+902 
-915 KITAKKTDI
+915 
-924 SGTKEVEGAEMI
+924 
-936 VTDEKGTIVDKWIS
+936 
-950 GKEEHSISGLEAGKK
+950 
-965 YTLTEKTAPN
+965 
-975 SFVKAESIEFTA
+975 
-987 GGDKNQSLVMKD
+987 
-999 KQYTVS
+999 
-1005 KKDASVK
+1005 
-1012 NYVEGAKLEVRDEQD
+1012 
-1027 RVVDSWTTTKED
+1027 
-1039 HYVSGLEEGKTYRLV
+1039 
-1054 EVEAPKGYVK
+1054 
-1064 ASDIYFTVSKDK
+1064 
-1076 KNETVVMKDA
+1076 
-1086 KITASKREITG
+1086 
-1097 TKEIEGAKMTVT
+1097 
-1109 DDKGT
+1109 
-1114 VVDKWTSGKEEHSIS
+1114 
-1129 GLEEGK
+1129 
-1135 RYTLTETT
+1135 
-1143 APKGYVKAESIE
+1143 
-1155 FTAGDKD
+1155 
-1162 QKLVMKDKQVT
+1162 
-1173 ITKTEVTGTKEIE
+1173 
-1186 GAKMTVKDETGKT
+1186 
-1199 VDTWTSTKE
+1199 
-1208 EHYVSG
+1208 
-1214 LEEGKK
+1214 
-1220 YTLIEETAPNGYV
+1220 
-1233 KAESIE
+1233 
-1239 FTVSKEKKNEA
+1239 
-1250 YIMKD
+1250 
-1255 KQVTVTK
+1255 
-1262 TEVSGT
+1262 
-1268 DEVEGAKMTVTDEKG
+1268 
-1283 KTVDEWTSTKEE
+1283 
-1295 HYVSGLEEGKTY
+1295 
-1307 ILTETTAPNGYV
+1307 
-1319 KAESIEFTVSKDKV
+1319 
-1333 NQKVNMLD
+1333 
-1341 KQVSVTKTDI
+1341 
-1351 TGTQEV
+1351 EV

-1529 NVIKSKDFE
+1529 KVIKSKDFE

-1643 LCVILILRKKKNA
+1643 ICVILILRKKKNA

>member
-20 LGVASQGISTVEAFS
+20 LGVASQGISTVQAAS
-35 AHVDYDGKST
+35 CYVNYDGKST

-61 WCLEHAKKTP
+61 WCLEHKKSTP
-71 GSQDMNAEI
+71 GSQNMNSEV
-80 YTSTEAKYA
+80 YTSTEARYA

-101 YEEWSGLHGKSDNEK
+101 YEEWSGLQGKSDNEK

-152 HQNNLVFSKHVVNT
+152 NQHVLIFSKQVVNT
-166 WYDKNAK
+166 WYDQNAK
-173 TQKSESSRL
+173 IQKSESSRL
-182 NGPNKYHITINTQT
+182 NGPSGYHITINTQT
-196 NRVKVVNETRGWSG
+196 NRVKLVNETRGWSG

-224 ADAGYTGHAYSG
+224 ADAGYTGNAYSG
-236 YLQGGFTFAPLIA
+236 WKKGGFQFAPLIA
-249 WNGNSKQ
+249 WNNDSSKQ
-256 QQIGTWLTVDPGVN
+256 HVGTWVTIQDPLVS
-270 TFLNADFRAQLGSL
+270 TCLNADFRAQLGSL

-303 SGNGYDRDI
+303 SGNGYEKDV

-336 PNGYLVNVAPFKTTV
+336 PNGYLVNVAPFKATV
-351 SANQTAETTI
+351 SAGQTAETTI

-373 KTDSK
+373 KSDSK

-470 EIQKTD
+470 EIKKTD

-595 DNGGKVIDT
+595 DNDGKVIDT

-618 EGCEYT
+618 EGWEYT

-647 KKDQTIV
+647 KKDQTLV
-654 MKDKQFTASKKDA
+654 MKDKQFTASKKDV
-667 SGKNYIE
+667 SGKNYVE

-686 VVDSWTSTKED
+686 VVDSWTS
-697 HYVSGLEE
+697 
-705 GKTYRLV
+705 
-712 EAEAPKGYVKADDI
+712 
-726 FFTVSN
+726 
-732 EKKNESV
+732 
-739 IMKDSKITA
+739 
-748 SKTDITGTKEIKG
+748 
-761 AVLTVT
+761 
-767 DNDGKVID
+767 
-775 TWTSDGNPHA
+775 
-785 ISGLHEGWE
+785 
-794 YTLTETTAPKGYVK
+794 
-808 AESIK
+808 
-813 FKAESGKDQKLVMKD
+813 
-828 GQFTAKKTDV
+828 
-838 SGKNHVEGAKLEVRD
+838 
-853 EKNNVV
+853 
-859 DSWTTTKEDHYISGL
+859 
-874 EEGKTYRLV
+874 
-883 EAEAPKGY
+883 
-891 VKASDVSFTVT
+891 
-902 ADMESATVVMKDA
+902 
-915 KITAKKTDI
+915 
-924 SGTKEVEGAEMI
+924 
-936 VTDEKGTIVDKWIS
+936 
-950 GKEEHSISGLEAGKK
+950 
-965 YTLTEKTAPN
+965 
-975 SFVKAESIEFTA
+975 
-987 GGDKNQSLVMKD
+987 
-999 KQYTVS
+999 
-1005 KKDASVK
+1005 
-1012 NYVEGAKLEVRDEQD
+1012 
-1027 RVVDSWTTTKED
+1027 TKED

-1143 APKGYVKAESIE
+1143 APKGYVKAESIT

-1186 GAKMTVKDETGKT
+1186 GAKMTVKDEAGKT
-1199 VDTWTSTKE
+1199 VDTWTSGKE

-1220 YTLIEETAPNGYV
+1220 YTLIEETAPDGYV

-1239 FTVSKEKKNEA
+1239 FTVSREKKNEA

-1283 KTVDEWTSTKEE
+1283 KTVDEWTSGKEE

-1307 ILTETTAPNGYV
+1307 TLTETTAPNGYV
-1319 KAESIEFTVSKDKV
+1319 KAGSIEFTVSKDKV

-1394 LIEENAPEGYVRAEE
+1394 LIEETAPEGYVRAEE

-1414 TNEKI
+1414 TNEKV

-1427 AQVKVTKTDALT
+1427 AQVKVSKTDALT

-1471 GLDAGKEYIL
+1471 GLDAGKEYII

-1529 NVIKSKDFE
+1529 KVIRSKDFE

-1544 AECKNA
+1544 ADCKNA

-1558 NAGTATFKD
+1558 NAGTATFKN

-1643 LCVILILRKKKNA
+1643 ICVILILRKKKNA

>member
-20 LGVASQGISTVEAFS
+20 LGIASQGISTVEAFS

-80 YTSTEAKYA
+80 YTSTDARYA

-152 HQNNLVFSKHVVNT
+152 HQNNLVFSKYVVNT
-166 WYDKNAK
+166 WYDQNAK
-173 TQKSESSRL
+173 IQKSESSRL
-182 NGPNKYHITINTQT
+182 NGPNGYHITINTQT
-196 NRVKVVNETRGWSG
+196 NRVKVVNETKGWAG

-236 YLQGGFTFAPLIA
+236 YLKGGFTFAPLIA
-249 WNGNSKQ
+249 YNGNSKQ

-270 TFLNADFRAQLGSL
+270 TFLNAEFRAQLGSL
-284 KLRKTDTGGKLL
+284 KLRKTDKGGKLL

-303 SGNGYDRDI
+303 SGNGYDRDV

-373 KTDSK
+373 KSDSK

-387 EGAEYTVYGADGQEV
+387 EGAEYTVYSADGQEV

-470 EIQKTD
+470 EIKKTD
-476 TEGNPLKGGEFGI
+476 TEGNPLKSGEFGI

-518 ARSDDLP
+518 ARSGDLP

-595 DNGGKVIDT
+595 DNDGKVIDT

-618 EGCEYT
+618 EGWEYT
-624 LTETTAPKGYVKAE
+624 LTETTAPKGYVKAD

-647 KKDQTIV
+647 KKDQTLV
-654 MKDKQFTASKKDA
+654 MKDKQFTASKKDV
-667 SGKNYIE
+667 SGKNYVE

-712 EAEAPKGYVKADDI
+712 EAEAPKGYVKAKDV

-739 IMKDSKITA
+739 
-748 SKTDITGTKEIKG
+748 
-761 AVLTVT
+761 
-767 DNDGKVID
+767 
-775 TWTSDGNPHA
+775 
-785 ISGLHEGWE
+785 
-794 YTLTETTAPKGYVK
+794 
-808 AESIK
+808 
-813 FKAESGKDQKLVMKD
+813 
-828 GQFTAKKTDV
+828 
-838 SGKNHVEGAKLEVRD
+838 
-853 EKNNVV
+853 
-859 DSWTTTKEDHYISGL
+859 
-874 EEGKTYRLV
+874 
-883 EAEAPKGY
+883 
-891 VKASDVSFTVT
+891 
-902 ADMESATVVMKDA
+902 
-915 KITAKKTDI
+915 
-924 SGTKEVEGAEMI
+924 
-936 VTDEKGTIVDKWIS
+936 
-950 GKEEHSISGLEAGKK
+950 
-965 YTLTEKTAPN
+965 
-975 SFVKAESIEFTA
+975 
-987 GGDKNQSLVMKD
+987 
-999 KQYTVS
+999 
-1005 KKDASVK
+1005 
-1012 NYVEGAKLEVRDEQD
+1012 
-1027 RVVDSWTTTKED
+1027 
-1039 HYVSGLEEGKTYRLV
+1039 
-1054 EVEAPKGYVK
+1054 
-1064 ASDIYFTVSKDK
+1064 
-1076 KNETVVMKDA
+1076 VMKDA
-1086 KITASKREITG
+1086 KITAS
-1097 TKEIEGAKMTVT
+1097 
-1109 DDKGT
+1109 
-1114 VVDKWTSGKEEHSIS
+1114 
-1129 GLEEGK
+1129 
-1135 RYTLTETT
+1135 
-1143 APKGYVKAESIE
+1143 
-1155 FTAGDKD
+1155 
-1162 QKLVMKDKQVT
+1162 
-1173 ITKTEVTGTKEIE
+1173 
-1186 GAKMTVKDETGKT
+1186 
-1199 VDTWTSTKE
+1199 
-1208 EHYVSG
+1208 
-1214 LEEGKK
+1214 
-1220 YTLIEETAPNGYV
+1220 
-1233 KAESIE
+1233 
-1239 FTVSKEKKNEA
+1239 
-1250 YIMKD
+1250 
-1255 KQVTVTK
+1255 
-1262 TEVSGT
+1262 
-1268 DEVEGAKMTVTDEKG
+1268 
-1283 KTVDEWTSTKEE
+1283 
-1295 HYVSGLEEGKTY
+1295 
-1307 ILTETTAPNGYV
+1307 
-1319 KAESIEFTVSKDKV
+1319 
-1333 NQKVNMLD
+1333 
-1341 KQVSVTKTDI
+1341 KTDI

-1379 KEHYVSGLEEGKTYT
+1379 KEHHVSGLEEGKTYT
-1394 LIEENAPEGYVRAEE
+1394 LIEETAPEGYVRAEE

-1414 TNEKI
+1414 TKEKV

-1471 GLDAGKEYIL
+1471 GLDAGCEYIL

-1529 NVIKSKDFE
+1529 KVIRSKDFE

-1581 TGYLLSKEVKKVVVD
+1581 TGYLLSKEVKKVVID
-1596 DKLENVGKTYSFIY
+1596 DNLENVGKTYSFVY

-1632 ALTGISGIVLL
+1632 ALTGVSGIVLL
-1643 LCVILILRKKKNA
+1643 ICVILIIRKKKNA

>member
-20 LGVASQGISTVEAFS
+20 LGIASQGISTVEAFS

-80 YTSTEAKYA
+80 YTSTDARYA

-152 HQNNLVFSKHVVNT
+152 HQNNLVFSKYVVNT
-166 WYDKNAK
+166 WYDQNAK
-173 TQKSESSRL
+173 IQKSESSRL
-182 NGPNKYHITINTQT
+182 NGPNGYHITINTQT
-196 NRVKVVNETRGWSG
+196 NRVKVVNETKGWAG

-249 WNGNSKQ
+249 YNGNSKQ

-270 TFLNADFRAQLGSL
+270 TFLNAEFRAQLGSL
-284 KLRKTDTGGKLL
+284 KLRKTDKGGKLL

-303 SGNGYDRDI
+303 SGNGYDRDV

-373 KTDSK
+373 KSDSK

-387 EGAEYTVYGADGQEV
+387 EGAEYTVYSADGQEV

-470 EIQKTD
+470 EIKKTD
-476 TEGNPLKGGEFGI
+476 TEGNPLKSGEFGI

-500 LYKKGQLVV
+500 LYKKGQLVI

-556 KINGKNKTDTVTFVD
+556 KINGKNKTDTLTFVN

-595 DNGGKVIDT
+595 DNDGKVIDT

-618 EGCEYT
+618 EGWEYT

-647 KKDQTIV
+647 KKDQTLV
-654 MKDKQFTASKKDA
+654 MKDKQFTASKKDV
-667 SGKNYIE
+667 SGKNYVE

-1143 APKGYVKAESIE
+1143 APKGYVKAESIT

-1186 GAKMTVKDETGKT
+1186 GAKMTVKDESGKT
-1199 VDTWTSTKE
+1199 VDTWTSGKE

-1220 YTLIEETAPNGYV
+1220 YTLIEETAPDGYV

-1250 YIMKD
+1250 YIMK
-1255 KQVTVTK
+1255 
-1262 TEVSGT
+1262 
-1268 DEVEGAKMTVTDEKG
+1268 
-1283 KTVDEWTSTKEE
+1283 
-1295 HYVSGLEEGKTY
+1295 
-1307 ILTETTAPNGYV
+1307 
-1319 KAESIEFTVSKDKV
+1319 
-1333 NQKVNMLD
+1333 D

-1394 LIEENAPEGYVRAEE
+1394 LIEETAPEGCVRAEE

-1414 TNEKI
+1414 TNEKV

-1461 TTDGTAHAVS
+1461 ITDGTAHAVS
-1471 GLDAGKEYIL
+1471 GLDAGKEYII

-1529 NVIKSKDFE
+1529 KVIRSKDFE

-1544 AECKNA
+1544 ADCKNA

-1558 NAGTATFKD
+1558 NAGTATFKN

-1643 LCVILILRKKKNA
+1643 LCVIFILRKKKNA

>member
-20 LGVASQGISTVEAFS
+20 LGIASQGISTVEAFS
-35 AHVDYDGKST
+35 AHVDYDGKSK

-71 GSQDMNAEI
+71 GSQNMNAEI
-80 YTSTEAKYA
+80 YTSTEARYA

-152 HQNNLVFSKHVVNT
+152 HQNNLVFSRHVVNT
-166 WYDKNAK
+166 WYDQNAK
-173 TQKSESSRL
+173 IQKSESSRL
-182 NGPNKYHITINTQT
+182 NGPNGYHITINTQT
-196 NRVKVVNETRGWSG
+196 NRVKVVNETKGWAG

-249 WNGNSKQ
+249 WNGDSRKQ
-256 QQIGTWLTVDPGVN
+256 HVGTWLTVDPGVN

-284 KLRKTDTGGKLL
+284 KLRKTDKGGKLL

-303 SGNGYDRDI
+303 SGNGYDRDV

-373 KTDSK
+373 KSDSK

-446 YKDQNTAIILGNVDS
+446 YKDQNTAIILGNIDS

-470 EIQKTD
+470 EIKKTD
-476 TEGNPLKGGEFGI
+476 TEGNPLKSGEFGI

-518 ARSDDLP
+518 ARSGDLP

-540 AGNSH
+540 GGNSH

-595 DNGGKVIDT
+595 DNDGKVIDT

-618 EGCEYT
+618 EGWEYT

-654 MKDKQFTASKKDA
+654 MKDKQFTASKKDV
-667 SGKNYIE
+667 SGKNYVE

-712 EAEAPKGYVKADDI
+712 EAEAPKGYVKAKDV

-739 IMKDSKITA
+739 
-748 SKTDITGTKEIKG
+748 
-761 AVLTVT
+761 
-767 DNDGKVID
+767 
-775 TWTSDGNPHA
+775 
-785 ISGLHEGWE
+785 
-794 YTLTETTAPKGYVK
+794 
-808 AESIK
+808 
-813 FKAESGKDQKLVMKD
+813 
-828 GQFTAKKTDV
+828 
-838 SGKNHVEGAKLEVRD
+838 
-853 EKNNVV
+853 
-859 DSWTTTKEDHYISGL
+859 
-874 EEGKTYRLV
+874 
-883 EAEAPKGY
+883 
-891 VKASDVSFTVT
+891 
-902 ADMESATVVMKDA
+902 
-915 KITAKKTDI
+915 
-924 SGTKEVEGAEMI
+924 
-936 VTDEKGTIVDKWIS
+936 
-950 GKEEHSISGLEAGKK
+950 
-965 YTLTEKTAPN
+965 
-975 SFVKAESIEFTA
+975 
-987 GGDKNQSLVMKD
+987 
-999 KQYTVS
+999 
-1005 KKDASVK
+1005 
-1012 NYVEGAKLEVRDEQD
+1012 
-1027 RVVDSWTTTKED
+1027 
-1039 HYVSGLEEGKTYRLV
+1039 
-1054 EVEAPKGYVK
+1054 
-1064 ASDIYFTVSKDK
+1064 
-1076 KNETVVMKDA
+1076 VMKDA
-1086 KITASKREITG
+1086 KITASKTEVTG
-1097 TKEIEGAKMTVT
+1097 TKEVEGAKMTVT
-1109 DDKGT
+1109 DEKGKT
-1114 VVDKWTSGKEEHSIS
+1114 VDEWTSGKEEHSIS

-1135 RYTLTETT
+1135 KYTLTETT
-1143 APKGYVKAESIE
+1143 APKGYVKAASIE

-1162 QKLVMKDKQVT
+1162 QKLV
-1173 ITKTEVTGTKEIE
+1173 
-1186 GAKMTVKDETGKT
+1186 
-1199 VDTWTSTKE
+1199 
-1208 EHYVSG
+1208 
-1214 LEEGKK
+1214 
-1220 YTLIEETAPNGYV
+1220 
-1233 KAESIE
+1233 
-1239 FTVSKEKKNEA
+1239 
-1250 YIMKD
+1250 MKD

-1283 KTVDEWTSTKEE
+1283 KTVDEWTSGKEE

-1307 ILTETTAPNGYV
+1307 TLTETTAPNGYV

-1341 KQVSVTKTDI
+1341 KQISVTKTDI

-1357 PGATLTVKDEDGN
+1357 PGATLTVKDADGN
-1370 TVDTWVSGD
+1370 TVDTWVSGE

-1394 LIEENAPEGYVRAEE
+1394 LIEETAPEGYVRADE

-1414 TNEKI
+1414 TKEKV

-1471 GLDAGKEYIL
+1471 GLDAGCEYIL

-1529 NVIKSKDFE
+1529 KVIRSKDFE

-1581 TGYLLSKEVKKVVVD
+1581 TGYLLSKEVKKVVID
-1596 DKLENVGKTYSFIY
+1596 DNLENVGKTYSFVY

-1621 TGDGTDIQKFT
+1621 TGDGTDIKKFT

-1643 LCVILILRKKKNA
+1643 ICVILILRKKKNA